1 MGYISAQQ
9 AATKWGISKRRV
21 QVLCTENRIKNATRI
36 GNMWVVP
43 EDALKPADGRVQT
56 HHTVESPTARAA
68 RTALKKLTVNAY
80 QEINGKLNN
89 PSTSKMVFVSLLATT
104 IFCDIQN
111 DESSNEKDDVFLMI
125 SSELLEIEFKES
137 SRRSFWEM
145 FSSLVSDFEKYI
157 YRYADYVDDILSW
170 AYQYVN
176 KLSLDSGLESTQ
188 FFTEEY
194 MIEYLTKGIPRTTTA
209 SSVYLD
215 PACGGG
221 NFLSHILN
229 QLFVLRYRELDNPI
243 ACIENIFNA
252 LYGYELDPNL
262 AAVASVNLKLKALML
277 LAKVQQVSTVD
288 WRLFCPNIFTSVEP
302 NGFGFLEAD
311 FSTHRIR
318 RVADG
323 KRENLESMTAVAT
336 EIYTN
341 PPFQTVKG
349 MASSMKEH
357 LKKHFPNAKCDLC
370 NAFILQ
376 CIDKIQTGGTIGL
389 VTQSSWMYL
398 DSFENLRRELI
409 TNNTIESIADLGSGA
424 FYDLSGE
431 KANVALVRVTKTPYA
446 NACVKV
452 LTLRDIP
459 LKEKA
464 AVLGKASD
472 SVLLMQQ
479 TQLFGGEHMAFSL
492 SQTTPNTVH
501 AMPGKYGD
509 YGIPMQGTSTGDAAR
524 LIGYYWEHLND
535 PEWVPVSKGGSYSR
549 WCGLNSYAMFAELA
563 SRLTEK
569 DGFAA
574 IIVKSALVT
583 STCYSSCF
591 RHFVNQGSLSEV
603 FLFDNR
609 EKLFQIDSRE
619 KFCVLFFGGEHAGG
633 IKVHYGLTKQEQI
646 LSSVPINV
654 TSEEL
659 ELINPETG
667 LLPNVADSK
676 EFSFLLRTHRSLSV
690 FAKEFPKC
698 HFGRLVHLTA
708 HAEHISTKSE
718 KTRVPI
724 YEGKFIEQYDN
735 RFSTFAGMSADERYQ
750 AKASARRQ
758 PGDSFVAPKPAPE
771 CRYFI
776 DKKFWESFLDRYD
789 QPYSLCWRSLTS
801 PTNQRTMIASII
813 PSMPTCQSVQLLQT
827 TPVED
832 LLMILA
838 LLNSKVFDFF
848 VRLKM
853 GGIDLTQSVVR
864 QIPVPFR
871 EAWNSMVTL
880 HGVDYTALDAVRALE
895 RLLYRNEP
903 DLCGLWDGVPEIK
916 NADNYYKTAADVREE
931 IDKIIFQMYGLTSA
945 EEKMVRNSFKA

>member
-1 MGYISAQQ
+1 MSNQIHIIQNAITTTISEIFRGDFRRICEVKKAVLHLEAIYFCHGTCYLLKRENMPIKDQLALYQRIELIPQSTTEFFENNRECIINNWPEESALAAKPEILYDALLASEFCVQPERVGYKIDKVSRDIAGAYYTSSDFSAQITYRALESYMDRKRRRAIDSDSFACCNEYENITFLDYSCGCGEFLLAVIQYFDNHVLGYSRKKLATQLRGVDVNPIALMITIARIVSAVEAEDDENLLREVAKNLIVGNPLLHSDKIAPLEVRFDNFALNRLYAETEGINCLELEQQNLVVLGNPPWEKLRFEERAFFRPVCPAISA
-9 AATKWGISKRRV
+9 ISQKNKR
-21 QVLCTENRIKNATRI
+21 EKEI
-36 GNMWVVP
+36 
-43 EDALKPADGRVQT
+43 
-56 HHTVESPTARAA
+56 
-68 RTALKKLTVNAY
+68 KKLAVNW
-80 QEINGKLNN
+80 L
-89 PSTSKMVFVSLLATT
+89 
-104 IFCDIQN
+104 
-111 DESSNEKDDVFLMI
+111 
-125 SSELLEIEFKES
+125 ELLEYYQLLQDDYASVKKEIPKHPLLKV
-137 SRRSFWEM
+137 
-145 FSSLVSDFEKYI
+145 SLVGE
-157 YRYADYVDDILSW
+157 
-170 AYQYVN
+170 
-176 KLSLDSGLESTQ
+176 
-188 FFTEEY
+188 
-194 MIEYLTKGIPRTTTA
+194 
-209 SSVYLD
+209 
-215 PACGGG
+215 
-221 NFLSHILN
+221 LN
-229 QLFVLRYRELDNPI
+229 
-243 ACIENIFNA
+243 
-252 LYGYELDPNL
+252 
-262 AAVASVNLKLKALML
+262 
-277 LAKVQQVSTVD
+277 T
-288 WRLFCPNIFTSVEP
+288 
-302 NGFGFLEAD
+302 
-311 FSTHRIR
+311 
-318 RVADG
+318 
-323 KRENLESMTAVAT
+323 
-336 EIYTN
+336 
-341 PPFQTVKG
+341 
-349 MASSMKEH
+349 
-357 LKKHFPNAKCDLC
+357 
-370 NAFILQ
+370 
-376 CIDKIQTGGTIGL
+376 
-389 VTQSSWMYL
+389 
-398 DSFENLRRELI
+398 
-409 TNNTIESIADLGSGA
+409 
-424 FYDLSGE
+424 
-431 KANVALVRVTKTPYA
+431 
-446 NACVKV
+446 
-452 LTLRDIP
+452 
-459 LKEKA
+459 
-464 AVLGKASD
+464 
-472 SVLLMQQ
+472 
-479 TQLFGGEHMAFSL
+479 
-492 SQTTPNTVH
+492 
-501 AMPGKYGD
+501 
-509 YGIPMQGTSTGDAAR
+509 
-524 LIGYYWEHLND
+524 
-535 PEWVPVSKGGSYSR
+535 
-549 WCGLNSYAMFAELA
+549 YAMFAELA

-574 IIVKSALVT
+574 IIAKSALVT

-838 LLNSKVFDFF
+838 LFNSKVFDFF

>member
-1 MGYISAQQ
+1 MSNQIHIIQNAITTTISEIFRGDFRRICEVKKAVLHLEAIYFCHGTCYLLKRENMPIKDQLALYQRIELIPQSTTEFFENNRECIINNWPEESALAAKPEILYDALLASEFCVQPERVGYKIDKVSRDIAGAYYTSSDFSAQITYRALESYMDRKRRRAIDSDSFACCNEYENITFLDYSCGCGEFLLAVIQYFDNHVLGYSRKKLATQLRGVDVNPIALMITIARIVSAVEAEDDENLLREVAKNFIVGNPLLHSDKIAPLEVRFDNFALNRLYAETEGINCLELEQQNLVVLGNPPWEKLRFEEQAFFRPVCPAISA
-9 AATKWGISKRRV
+9 ISQKNKR
-21 QVLCTENRIKNATRI
+21 EKEI
-36 GNMWVVP
+36 
-43 EDALKPADGRVQT
+43 
-56 HHTVESPTARAA
+56 
-68 RTALKKLTVNAY
+68 KKLAVNW
-80 QEINGKLNN
+80 L
-89 PSTSKMVFVSLLATT
+89 
-104 IFCDIQN
+104 
-111 DESSNEKDDVFLMI
+111 
-125 SSELLEIEFKES
+125 ELLEYYQLLQDDYASVKKEIPKHPLLKV
-137 SRRSFWEM
+137 
-145 FSSLVSDFEKYI
+145 SLVGE
-157 YRYADYVDDILSW
+157 
-170 AYQYVN
+170 
-176 KLSLDSGLESTQ
+176 
-188 FFTEEY
+188 
-194 MIEYLTKGIPRTTTA
+194 
-209 SSVYLD
+209 
-215 PACGGG
+215 
-221 NFLSHILN
+221 LN
-229 QLFVLRYRELDNPI
+229 
-243 ACIENIFNA
+243 
-252 LYGYELDPNL
+252 
-262 AAVASVNLKLKALML
+262 
-277 LAKVQQVSTVD
+277 T
-288 WRLFCPNIFTSVEP
+288 
-302 NGFGFLEAD
+302 
-311 FSTHRIR
+311 
-318 RVADG
+318 
-323 KRENLESMTAVAT
+323 
-336 EIYTN
+336 
-341 PPFQTVKG
+341 
-349 MASSMKEH
+349 
-357 LKKHFPNAKCDLC
+357 
-370 NAFILQ
+370 
-376 CIDKIQTGGTIGL
+376 
-389 VTQSSWMYL
+389 
-398 DSFENLRRELI
+398 
-409 TNNTIESIADLGSGA
+409 
-424 FYDLSGE
+424 
-431 KANVALVRVTKTPYA
+431 
-446 NACVKV
+446 
-452 LTLRDIP
+452 
-459 LKEKA
+459 
-464 AVLGKASD
+464 
-472 SVLLMQQ
+472 
-479 TQLFGGEHMAFSL
+479 
-492 SQTTPNTVH
+492 
-501 AMPGKYGD
+501 
-509 YGIPMQGTSTGDAAR
+509 
-524 LIGYYWEHLND
+524 
-535 PEWVPVSKGGSYSR
+535 
-549 WCGLNSYAMFAELA
+549 YAMFAELA

-574 IIVKSALVT
+574 IIAKSALVT

-801 PTNQRTMIASII
+801 PTNQRTMLASII

-838 LLNSKVFDFF
+838 LFNSKVFDFF

>member
-1 MGYISAQQ
+1 MSNQIHIIQNAITTTISEIFRGDFRRICEVKKAVLHLEAIYFCHGTCYLLKRENMPIKDQLALYQRIELIPQSTTEFFENNRECIINNWPEESALAAKPEILYDALLASEFCVQPERVGYKIDKVSRDIAGAYYTSSDFSAQITYRALESYMDRKRRRAIDSDSFACCNEYENITFLDYSCGCGEFLLAVIQYFDNHVLGYSRKKLATQLRGVDVNPIALMITIARIVSAVEAEDDENLLREVAKNFIVGNPLLHSDKISPLEVRFDNFALNRLYAETEGINCLELEQQNLVVLGNPPWEKLRFEERAFFRPVCPAISA
-9 AATKWGISKRRV
+9 ISQKNKR
-21 QVLCTENRIKNATRI
+21 EKEI
-36 GNMWVVP
+36 
-43 EDALKPADGRVQT
+43 
-56 HHTVESPTARAA
+56 
-68 RTALKKLTVNAY
+68 KKLAVNW
-80 QEINGKLNN
+80 L
-89 PSTSKMVFVSLLATT
+89 
-104 IFCDIQN
+104 
-111 DESSNEKDDVFLMI
+111 
-125 SSELLEIEFKES
+125 ELLEYYKLLQDDYASVKKEIPKHPLLKV
-137 SRRSFWEM
+137 
-145 FSSLVSDFEKYI
+145 SLVGE
-157 YRYADYVDDILSW
+157 
-170 AYQYVN
+170 
-176 KLSLDSGLESTQ
+176 
-188 FFTEEY
+188 
-194 MIEYLTKGIPRTTTA
+194 
-209 SSVYLD
+209 
-215 PACGGG
+215 
-221 NFLSHILN
+221 LN
-229 QLFVLRYRELDNPI
+229 
-243 ACIENIFNA
+243 
-252 LYGYELDPNL
+252 
-262 AAVASVNLKLKALML
+262 
-277 LAKVQQVSTVD
+277 T
-288 WRLFCPNIFTSVEP
+288 
-302 NGFGFLEAD
+302 
-311 FSTHRIR
+311 
-318 RVADG
+318 
-323 KRENLESMTAVAT
+323 
-336 EIYTN
+336 
-341 PPFQTVKG
+341 
-349 MASSMKEH
+349 
-357 LKKHFPNAKCDLC
+357 
-370 NAFILQ
+370 
-376 CIDKIQTGGTIGL
+376 
-389 VTQSSWMYL
+389 
-398 DSFENLRRELI
+398 
-409 TNNTIESIADLGSGA
+409 
-424 FYDLSGE
+424 
-431 KANVALVRVTKTPYA
+431 
-446 NACVKV
+446 
-452 LTLRDIP
+452 
-459 LKEKA
+459 
-464 AVLGKASD
+464 
-472 SVLLMQQ
+472 
-479 TQLFGGEHMAFSL
+479 
-492 SQTTPNTVH
+492 
-501 AMPGKYGD
+501 
-509 YGIPMQGTSTGDAAR
+509 
-524 LIGYYWEHLND
+524 
-535 PEWVPVSKGGSYSR
+535 
-549 WCGLNSYAMFAELA
+549 YAMFAELA

-758 PGDSFVAPKPAPE
+758 PGDSFVAPKLAPE

-838 LLNSKVFDFF
+838 LFNSKVFDFF

>member
-1 MGYISAQQ
+1 MSNQIHIIQNAITTTISEIFRGDFRRICEVKKAVLHLEAIYFCHGTCYLLKRENMPIKDQLALYQRIELIPQSTTEFFENNRECIINNWPEESALAAKPEILYDALLASEFCVQPERVGYKIDKVSRDIAGAYYTSSDFSAQITYRALESYMDRKRRRAIDSDSFACCNEYENITFLDYSCGCGEFLLAVIQYFDNHVLGYSRKKLATQLRGVDVNPIALMITIARIVSAVEAEDDENLLREVAKNFIVGNPLLHSDKIAPLEVRFDNFALNRLYAETEGINCLELEQQNLVVLGNPPWEKLRFEERAFFRPVCPAISA
-9 AATKWGISKRRV
+9 ISQKNKR
-21 QVLCTENRIKNATRI
+21 EKEI
-36 GNMWVVP
+36 
-43 EDALKPADGRVQT
+43 
-56 HHTVESPTARAA
+56 
-68 RTALKKLTVNAY
+68 KKLAVNW
-80 QEINGKLNN
+80 L
-89 PSTSKMVFVSLLATT
+89 
-104 IFCDIQN
+104 
-111 DESSNEKDDVFLMI
+111 
-125 SSELLEIEFKES
+125 ELLEYYQLLQDDYASVKKEIPKHPLLKV
-137 SRRSFWEM
+137 
-145 FSSLVSDFEKYI
+145 SLVGE
-157 YRYADYVDDILSW
+157 
-170 AYQYVN
+170 
-176 KLSLDSGLESTQ
+176 
-188 FFTEEY
+188 
-194 MIEYLTKGIPRTTTA
+194 
-209 SSVYLD
+209 
-215 PACGGG
+215 
-221 NFLSHILN
+221 LN
-229 QLFVLRYRELDNPI
+229 
-243 ACIENIFNA
+243 
-252 LYGYELDPNL
+252 
-262 AAVASVNLKLKALML
+262 
-277 LAKVQQVSTVD
+277 T
-288 WRLFCPNIFTSVEP
+288 
-302 NGFGFLEAD
+302 
-311 FSTHRIR
+311 
-318 RVADG
+318 
-323 KRENLESMTAVAT
+323 
-336 EIYTN
+336 
-341 PPFQTVKG
+341 
-349 MASSMKEH
+349 
-357 LKKHFPNAKCDLC
+357 
-370 NAFILQ
+370 
-376 CIDKIQTGGTIGL
+376 
-389 VTQSSWMYL
+389 
-398 DSFENLRRELI
+398 
-409 TNNTIESIADLGSGA
+409 
-424 FYDLSGE
+424 
-431 KANVALVRVTKTPYA
+431 
-446 NACVKV
+446 
-452 LTLRDIP
+452 
-459 LKEKA
+459 
-464 AVLGKASD
+464 
-472 SVLLMQQ
+472 
-479 TQLFGGEHMAFSL
+479 
-492 SQTTPNTVH
+492 
-501 AMPGKYGD
+501 
-509 YGIPMQGTSTGDAAR
+509 
-524 LIGYYWEHLND
+524 
-535 PEWVPVSKGGSYSR
+535 
-549 WCGLNSYAMFAELA
+549 YAMFAELA
-563 SRLTEK
+563 SQLTEK

-838 LLNSKVFDFF
+838 LFNSKVFDFF

>member
-1 MGYISAQQ
+1 MSNQIHIIQNAITTTISEIFRGDFRRICEVKKAVLHLEAIYFCHGTCYLLKRENMPIKDQLALYQRIELIPQSTTEFFENNSECIINNWPEESALAAKPEILYDALLASEFCVQPERVGYKIDKVSRDIAGAYYTSSDFSAQITYRALESYMDRKRRRAIDSDSFACCNEYENITFLDYSCGCGEFLLAVIQYFDNHVLGYSRKKLATQLRGVDVNPIALMITIARIVSAVEAEDDENLLREVAKNFIVGNPLLHSDKIAPLEVRFDNFALNRLYAETEGINCLELEQQNLVVLGNPPWEKLRFEERAFFRPVCPAISA
-9 AATKWGISKRRV
+9 ISQKNKR
-21 QVLCTENRIKNATRI
+21 EKEI
-36 GNMWVVP
+36 
-43 EDALKPADGRVQT
+43 
-56 HHTVESPTARAA
+56 
-68 RTALKKLTVNAY
+68 KKLAVNW
-80 QEINGKLNN
+80 L
-89 PSTSKMVFVSLLATT
+89 
-104 IFCDIQN
+104 
-111 DESSNEKDDVFLMI
+111 
-125 SSELLEIEFKES
+125 ELLEYYQ
-137 SRRSFWEM
+137 
-145 FSSLVSDFEKYI
+145 LLQD
-157 YRYADYVDDILSW
+157 DY
-170 AYQYVN
+170 
-176 KLSLDSGLESTQ
+176 
-188 FFTEEY
+188 
-194 MIEYLTKGIPRTTTA
+194 
-209 SSVYLD
+209 
-215 PACGGG
+215 
-221 NFLSHILN
+221 
-229 QLFVLRYRELDNPI
+229 
-243 ACIENIFNA
+243 
-252 LYGYELDPNL
+252 
-262 AAVASVNLKLKALML
+262 ASVKKEIPKHPLLK
-277 LAKVQQVSTVD
+277 VS
-288 WRLFCPNIFTSVEP
+288 
-302 NGFGFLEAD
+302 
-311 FSTHRIR
+311 
-318 RVADG
+318 
-323 KRENLESMTAVAT
+323 
-336 EIYTN
+336 
-341 PPFQTVKG
+341 
-349 MASSMKEH
+349 
-357 LKKHFPNAKCDLC
+357 
-370 NAFILQ
+370 
-376 CIDKIQTGGTIGL
+376 
-389 VTQSSWMYL
+389 
-398 DSFENLRRELI
+398 
-409 TNNTIESIADLGSGA
+409 
-424 FYDLSGE
+424 
-431 KANVALVRVTKTPYA
+431 
-446 NACVKV
+446 
-452 LTLRDIP
+452 
-459 LKEKA
+459 
-464 AVLGKASD
+464 
-472 SVLLMQQ
+472 
-479 TQLFGGEHMAFSL
+479 
-492 SQTTPNTVH
+492 
-501 AMPGKYGD
+501 
-509 YGIPMQGTSTGDAAR
+509 
-524 LIGYYWEHLND
+524 LIGELNT
-535 PEWVPVSKGGSYSR
+535 
-549 WCGLNSYAMFAELA
+549 YAMFAELA
-563 SRLTEK
+563 SQLTEK

-591 RHFVNQGSLSEV
+591 RHFVNQGSLSEM

-838 LLNSKVFDFF
+838 LFNSKVFDFF

>member
-1 MGYISAQQ
+1 MSNQIHIIQNAITTTISEIFRGDFRRICEVKKAVLHLEAIYFCHGTCYLLKRENMPIKDQLALYQRIELIPQSTTEFFENNRECIINNWPEESALAAKPEILYDALLASEFCVQPERVGYKIDKVSRDIAGAYYTSSDFSAQITYRALESYMDRKRRRAIDSDSFACCNEYENITFLDYSCGCGEFLLAVIQYFDNHVLGYSRKKLATQLRGVDVNPIALMITIARIVSAVEAEDDENLLREVAKNFIVGNPLLHSDKIAPLEVRFDNFALNRLYAETEGINCLELEQQNLVVLGNPPWEKLRFEERAFFRPVCPAISA
-9 AATKWGISKRRV
+9 ISQKNKR
-21 QVLCTENRIKNATRI
+21 EKEI
-36 GNMWVVP
+36 
-43 EDALKPADGRVQT
+43 
-56 HHTVESPTARAA
+56 
-68 RTALKKLTVNAY
+68 KKLAVNW
-80 QEINGKLNN
+80 L
-89 PSTSKMVFVSLLATT
+89 
-104 IFCDIQN
+104 
-111 DESSNEKDDVFLMI
+111 
-125 SSELLEIEFKES
+125 ELLEYYQLLQDDYASVKKEIPKHPLLKV
-137 SRRSFWEM
+137 
-145 FSSLVSDFEKYI
+145 SLVGE
-157 YRYADYVDDILSW
+157 
-170 AYQYVN
+170 
-176 KLSLDSGLESTQ
+176 
-188 FFTEEY
+188 
-194 MIEYLTKGIPRTTTA
+194 
-209 SSVYLD
+209 
-215 PACGGG
+215 
-221 NFLSHILN
+221 LN
-229 QLFVLRYRELDNPI
+229 
-243 ACIENIFNA
+243 
-252 LYGYELDPNL
+252 
-262 AAVASVNLKLKALML
+262 
-277 LAKVQQVSTVD
+277 T
-288 WRLFCPNIFTSVEP
+288 
-302 NGFGFLEAD
+302 
-311 FSTHRIR
+311 
-318 RVADG
+318 
-323 KRENLESMTAVAT
+323 
-336 EIYTN
+336 
-341 PPFQTVKG
+341 
-349 MASSMKEH
+349 
-357 LKKHFPNAKCDLC
+357 
-370 NAFILQ
+370 
-376 CIDKIQTGGTIGL
+376 
-389 VTQSSWMYL
+389 
-398 DSFENLRRELI
+398 
-409 TNNTIESIADLGSGA
+409 
-424 FYDLSGE
+424 
-431 KANVALVRVTKTPYA
+431 
-446 NACVKV
+446 
-452 LTLRDIP
+452 
-459 LKEKA
+459 
-464 AVLGKASD
+464 
-472 SVLLMQQ
+472 
-479 TQLFGGEHMAFSL
+479 
-492 SQTTPNTVH
+492 
-501 AMPGKYGD
+501 
-509 YGIPMQGTSTGDAAR
+509 
-524 LIGYYWEHLND
+524 
-535 PEWVPVSKGGSYSR
+535 
-549 WCGLNSYAMFAELA
+549 YAMFAELA

-838 LLNSKVFDFF
+838 LFNSKVFDFF

-903 DLCGLWDGVPEIK
+903 DLCGLWDCVPEIK

>member
-1 MGYISAQQ
+1 MSNQIHIIQNAITTTISEIFRGDFRRICEVKKAVLHLEAIYFCHGTCYLLKRENMPIKDQLALYQRIELIPQSTTEFFENNRECIINNWPEESALAAKPEILYDALLASEFCVQPERVGYKIDKVSRDIAGAYYTSSDFSAQITYRALESYMDRKRRRAIDSDSFACCNEYENITFLDYSCGCGEFLLAVIQYFDNHVLGYSRKKLATQLRGVDVNPIALMITIARIVSAVEAEDDENLLREVAKNFIVGNPLLHSDKIAPLEVRFDNFALNRLYAETEGINCLELEQQNLVVLGNPPWEKLRFEERAFFRPVCPAISA
-9 AATKWGISKRRV
+9 ISQKNKR
-21 QVLCTENRIKNATRI
+21 EKEI
-36 GNMWVVP
+36 
-43 EDALKPADGRVQT
+43 
-56 HHTVESPTARAA
+56 
-68 RTALKKLTVNAY
+68 KKLAVNW
-80 QEINGKLNN
+80 L
-89 PSTSKMVFVSLLATT
+89 
-104 IFCDIQN
+104 
-111 DESSNEKDDVFLMI
+111 
-125 SSELLEIEFKES
+125 ELLEYYQLLQDDYASAKKEIPKHPLLKV
-137 SRRSFWEM
+137 
-145 FSSLVSDFEKYI
+145 SLVGE
-157 YRYADYVDDILSW
+157 
-170 AYQYVN
+170 
-176 KLSLDSGLESTQ
+176 
-188 FFTEEY
+188 
-194 MIEYLTKGIPRTTTA
+194 
-209 SSVYLD
+209 
-215 PACGGG
+215 
-221 NFLSHILN
+221 LN
-229 QLFVLRYRELDNPI
+229 
-243 ACIENIFNA
+243 
-252 LYGYELDPNL
+252 
-262 AAVASVNLKLKALML
+262 
-277 LAKVQQVSTVD
+277 T
-288 WRLFCPNIFTSVEP
+288 
-302 NGFGFLEAD
+302 
-311 FSTHRIR
+311 
-318 RVADG
+318 
-323 KRENLESMTAVAT
+323 
-336 EIYTN
+336 
-341 PPFQTVKG
+341 
-349 MASSMKEH
+349 
-357 LKKHFPNAKCDLC
+357 
-370 NAFILQ
+370 
-376 CIDKIQTGGTIGL
+376 
-389 VTQSSWMYL
+389 
-398 DSFENLRRELI
+398 
-409 TNNTIESIADLGSGA
+409 
-424 FYDLSGE
+424 
-431 KANVALVRVTKTPYA
+431 
-446 NACVKV
+446 
-452 LTLRDIP
+452 
-459 LKEKA
+459 
-464 AVLGKASD
+464 
-472 SVLLMQQ
+472 
-479 TQLFGGEHMAFSL
+479 
-492 SQTTPNTVH
+492 
-501 AMPGKYGD
+501 
-509 YGIPMQGTSTGDAAR
+509 
-524 LIGYYWEHLND
+524 
-535 PEWVPVSKGGSYSR
+535 
-549 WCGLNSYAMFAELA
+549 YAMFAELA

-838 LLNSKVFDFF
+838 LFNSKVFDFF

>member
-1 MGYISAQQ
+1 MSNQIHIIQNAITTTISEIFRGDFRRICEVKKAVLHLEAIYFCHGTCYLLKRENMPIKDQLALYQRIELIPQSTTEFFENNRECIINNWPEESALAAKPEILYDALLASEFCVQPERVGYKIDKVSRDIAGAYYTSSDFSAQITYRALESYMDRKRRRAIDSDSFACCNEYENITFLDYSCGCGEFLLAVIQYFDNHVLGYSRKKLATQLRGVDVNPIALMITIARIVSAVEAEDDENLLREVAKNFIVGNPLLHRDKIAPLEVRFDNFALNRLYAETEGINCLELEQQNLVVLGNPPWEKLRFEERAFFRPVCPAISA
-9 AATKWGISKRRV
+9 ISQKNKR
-21 QVLCTENRIKNATRI
+21 EKEI
-36 GNMWVVP
+36 
-43 EDALKPADGRVQT
+43 
-56 HHTVESPTARAA
+56 
-68 RTALKKLTVNAY
+68 KKLAVNW
-80 QEINGKLNN
+80 L
-89 PSTSKMVFVSLLATT
+89 
-104 IFCDIQN
+104 
-111 DESSNEKDDVFLMI
+111 
-125 SSELLEIEFKES
+125 ELLEYYQLLQDDYASVKKEIPKHPLLKV
-137 SRRSFWEM
+137 
-145 FSSLVSDFEKYI
+145 SLVGE
-157 YRYADYVDDILSW
+157 
-170 AYQYVN
+170 
-176 KLSLDSGLESTQ
+176 
-188 FFTEEY
+188 
-194 MIEYLTKGIPRTTTA
+194 
-209 SSVYLD
+209 
-215 PACGGG
+215 
-221 NFLSHILN
+221 LN
-229 QLFVLRYRELDNPI
+229 
-243 ACIENIFNA
+243 
-252 LYGYELDPNL
+252 
-262 AAVASVNLKLKALML
+262 
-277 LAKVQQVSTVD
+277 T
-288 WRLFCPNIFTSVEP
+288 
-302 NGFGFLEAD
+302 
-311 FSTHRIR
+311 
-318 RVADG
+318 
-323 KRENLESMTAVAT
+323 
-336 EIYTN
+336 
-341 PPFQTVKG
+341 
-349 MASSMKEH
+349 
-357 LKKHFPNAKCDLC
+357 
-370 NAFILQ
+370 
-376 CIDKIQTGGTIGL
+376 
-389 VTQSSWMYL
+389 
-398 DSFENLRRELI
+398 
-409 TNNTIESIADLGSGA
+409 
-424 FYDLSGE
+424 
-431 KANVALVRVTKTPYA
+431 
-446 NACVKV
+446 
-452 LTLRDIP
+452 
-459 LKEKA
+459 
-464 AVLGKASD
+464 
-472 SVLLMQQ
+472 
-479 TQLFGGEHMAFSL
+479 
-492 SQTTPNTVH
+492 
-501 AMPGKYGD
+501 
-509 YGIPMQGTSTGDAAR
+509 
-524 LIGYYWEHLND
+524 
-535 PEWVPVSKGGSYSR
+535 
-549 WCGLNSYAMFAELA
+549 YAMFAELA
-563 SRLTEK
+563 SRLTGK

-574 IIVKSALVT
+574 IIAKSALVT

-838 LLNSKVFDFF
+838 LFNSKVFDFF

>member
-1 MGYISAQQ
+1 MSNQIHIIQNAITTTISEIFRGDFRRICEVKKAVLHLEAIYFCHGTCYLLKRENMPIKDQLALYQRIELIPQSTTEFFENNRECIINNWPEESALAAKPEILYDALLASEFCVQPERVGYKIDKVSRDIAGAYYTSSDFSAQITYRALESYMDRKRRRAIDSDSFACCNEYENITFLDYSCGCGEFLLAVIQYFDNHVLGYSRKKLATQLRGVDVNPIALMITIARIVSAVEAEDDENLLREVAKNFIVGNPLLHSDKIAPLEVRFDNFALNRLYAETEGINCLELEQQNLVVLGNPPWEKLRFEERAFFRPVCPAISA
-9 AATKWGISKRRV
+9 ISQKNKR
-21 QVLCTENRIKNATRI
+21 EKEI
-36 GNMWVVP
+36 
-43 EDALKPADGRVQT
+43 
-56 HHTVESPTARAA
+56 
-68 RTALKKLTVNAY
+68 KKLAVNW
-80 QEINGKLNN
+80 L
-89 PSTSKMVFVSLLATT
+89 
-104 IFCDIQN
+104 
-111 DESSNEKDDVFLMI
+111 
-125 SSELLEIEFKES
+125 ELLEYYQLLQDDYASVKKEIPKHPLLKV
-137 SRRSFWEM
+137 
-145 FSSLVSDFEKYI
+145 SLVGE
-157 YRYADYVDDILSW
+157 
-170 AYQYVN
+170 
-176 KLSLDSGLESTQ
+176 
-188 FFTEEY
+188 
-194 MIEYLTKGIPRTTTA
+194 
-209 SSVYLD
+209 
-215 PACGGG
+215 
-221 NFLSHILN
+221 LN
-229 QLFVLRYRELDNPI
+229 
-243 ACIENIFNA
+243 
-252 LYGYELDPNL
+252 
-262 AAVASVNLKLKALML
+262 
-277 LAKVQQVSTVD
+277 T
-288 WRLFCPNIFTSVEP
+288 
-302 NGFGFLEAD
+302 
-311 FSTHRIR
+311 
-318 RVADG
+318 
-323 KRENLESMTAVAT
+323 
-336 EIYTN
+336 
-341 PPFQTVKG
+341 
-349 MASSMKEH
+349 
-357 LKKHFPNAKCDLC
+357 
-370 NAFILQ
+370 
-376 CIDKIQTGGTIGL
+376 
-389 VTQSSWMYL
+389 
-398 DSFENLRRELI
+398 
-409 TNNTIESIADLGSGA
+409 
-424 FYDLSGE
+424 
-431 KANVALVRVTKTPYA
+431 
-446 NACVKV
+446 
-452 LTLRDIP
+452 
-459 LKEKA
+459 
-464 AVLGKASD
+464 
-472 SVLLMQQ
+472 
-479 TQLFGGEHMAFSL
+479 
-492 SQTTPNTVH
+492 
-501 AMPGKYGD
+501 
-509 YGIPMQGTSTGDAAR
+509 
-524 LIGYYWEHLND
+524 
-535 PEWVPVSKGGSYSR
+535 
-549 WCGLNSYAMFAELA
+549 YAMFAELA

-659 ELINPETG
+659 EFINPETG

-838 LLNSKVFDFF
+838 LFNSKVFDFF

>member
-1 MGYISAQQ
+1 MSNQIHIIQNAITTTISEIFRGDFRRICEVKKAVLHLEAIYFCHGTCYLLKRENMPIKDQLALYQRIELIPQSTTEFFENNRECIINNWPEESALAAKPEILYDALLASEFCVQPERVGYKIDKVSRDIAGAYYTSSDFSAQITYRALESYMDRKRRRAIDSDSFACCNEYENITFLDYSCGCGEFLLAVIQYFDNHVLGYSRKKLATQLRGVDVNPIALMITIARIVSAVEAEDDENLLREVAKNFIVGNPLLHSDKIAPLEVRFDNFALNRLYAETEGINCLELEQQNLVVLGNPPWEKLRFEERAFFRPVCPAISA
-9 AATKWGISKRRV
+9 ISQKNKR
-21 QVLCTENRIKNATRI
+21 EKEI
-36 GNMWVVP
+36 
-43 EDALKPADGRVQT
+43 
-56 HHTVESPTARAA
+56 
-68 RTALKKLTVNAY
+68 KKLAVNW
-80 QEINGKLNN
+80 L
-89 PSTSKMVFVSLLATT
+89 
-104 IFCDIQN
+104 
-111 DESSNEKDDVFLMI
+111 
-125 SSELLEIEFKES
+125 ELLEYYQLLQDDYASVKKEIPKHPLLKV
-137 SRRSFWEM
+137 
-145 FSSLVSDFEKYI
+145 SLVGE
-157 YRYADYVDDILSW
+157 
-170 AYQYVN
+170 
-176 KLSLDSGLESTQ
+176 
-188 FFTEEY
+188 
-194 MIEYLTKGIPRTTTA
+194 
-209 SSVYLD
+209 
-215 PACGGG
+215 
-221 NFLSHILN
+221 LN
-229 QLFVLRYRELDNPI
+229 
-243 ACIENIFNA
+243 
-252 LYGYELDPNL
+252 
-262 AAVASVNLKLKALML
+262 
-277 LAKVQQVSTVD
+277 T
-288 WRLFCPNIFTSVEP
+288 
-302 NGFGFLEAD
+302 
-311 FSTHRIR
+311 
-318 RVADG
+318 
-323 KRENLESMTAVAT
+323 
-336 EIYTN
+336 
-341 PPFQTVKG
+341 
-349 MASSMKEH
+349 
-357 LKKHFPNAKCDLC
+357 
-370 NAFILQ
+370 
-376 CIDKIQTGGTIGL
+376 
-389 VTQSSWMYL
+389 
-398 DSFENLRRELI
+398 
-409 TNNTIESIADLGSGA
+409 
-424 FYDLSGE
+424 
-431 KANVALVRVTKTPYA
+431 
-446 NACVKV
+446 
-452 LTLRDIP
+452 
-459 LKEKA
+459 
-464 AVLGKASD
+464 
-472 SVLLMQQ
+472 
-479 TQLFGGEHMAFSL
+479 
-492 SQTTPNTVH
+492 
-501 AMPGKYGD
+501 
-509 YGIPMQGTSTGDAAR
+509 
-524 LIGYYWEHLND
+524 
-535 PEWVPVSKGGSYSR
+535 
-549 WCGLNSYAMFAELA
+549 YAMFAELA

-574 IIVKSALVT
+574 IIAKSALVT

-771 CRYFI
+771 YRYFI

-838 LLNSKVFDFF
+838 LFNSKVFDFF

>member
-1 MGYISAQQ
+1 MSNQIHIIQNAITTTISEIFRGDFRRICEVKKAVLHLEAIYFCHGTCYLLKRENMPIKDQLALYQRIELIPQSTTEFFENNRECIINNWPEESALAAKPEILYDALLASEFCVQPERVGYKIDKVSRDIAGAYYTSSDFSAQITYRALESYMDRKRRRAIDSDSFACCNEYENITFLDYSCGCGEFLLAVIQYFDNHVLGYSRKKLATQLRGVDVNPIALMITIARIVSAVEAEDDENLLREVAKNFIVGNPLLHSDKIAPLEVRFDNFALNRLYAETEGINCLELEQQNLVVLGNPPWEKLRFEEQAFFRPVCPAISA
-9 AATKWGISKRRV
+9 ISQKNKR
-21 QVLCTENRIKNATRI
+21 EKEI
-36 GNMWVVP
+36 
-43 EDALKPADGRVQT
+43 
-56 HHTVESPTARAA
+56 
-68 RTALKKLTVNAY
+68 KKLAVNW
-80 QEINGKLNN
+80 L
-89 PSTSKMVFVSLLATT
+89 
-104 IFCDIQN
+104 
-111 DESSNEKDDVFLMI
+111 
-125 SSELLEIEFKES
+125 ELLEYYQLLQDDYASVKKEIPKHPLLKV
-137 SRRSFWEM
+137 
-145 FSSLVSDFEKYI
+145 SLVGE
-157 YRYADYVDDILSW
+157 
-170 AYQYVN
+170 
-176 KLSLDSGLESTQ
+176 
-188 FFTEEY
+188 
-194 MIEYLTKGIPRTTTA
+194 
-209 SSVYLD
+209 
-215 PACGGG
+215 
-221 NFLSHILN
+221 LN
-229 QLFVLRYRELDNPI
+229 
-243 ACIENIFNA
+243 
-252 LYGYELDPNL
+252 
-262 AAVASVNLKLKALML
+262 
-277 LAKVQQVSTVD
+277 T
-288 WRLFCPNIFTSVEP
+288 
-302 NGFGFLEAD
+302 
-311 FSTHRIR
+311 
-318 RVADG
+318 
-323 KRENLESMTAVAT
+323 
-336 EIYTN
+336 
-341 PPFQTVKG
+341 
-349 MASSMKEH
+349 
-357 LKKHFPNAKCDLC
+357 
-370 NAFILQ
+370 
-376 CIDKIQTGGTIGL
+376 
-389 VTQSSWMYL
+389 
-398 DSFENLRRELI
+398 
-409 TNNTIESIADLGSGA
+409 
-424 FYDLSGE
+424 
-431 KANVALVRVTKTPYA
+431 
-446 NACVKV
+446 
-452 LTLRDIP
+452 
-459 LKEKA
+459 
-464 AVLGKASD
+464 
-472 SVLLMQQ
+472 
-479 TQLFGGEHMAFSL
+479 
-492 SQTTPNTVH
+492 
-501 AMPGKYGD
+501 
-509 YGIPMQGTSTGDAAR
+509 
-524 LIGYYWEHLND
+524 
-535 PEWVPVSKGGSYSR
+535 
-549 WCGLNSYAMFAELA
+549 YAMFAELA

-574 IIVKSALVT
+574 IIAKSALVT

-735 RFSTFAGMSADERYQ
+735 RYSTFAGMSADERYQ

-838 LLNSKVFDFF
+838 LFNSKVFDFF

>member
-1 MGYISAQQ
+1 MSNQIHIIQNAITTTISEIFRGDFRRICEVKKAVLHLEAIYFCHGTCYLLKRENMPIKDQLALYQRIELIPQSTTEFFENNRECIINNWPEESALAAKPEILYDALLASEFCVQPERVGYKIDKVSRDIAGAYYTSSDFSAQITYRALESYMDRKRRRAIDSDSFACCNEYENITFLDYSCGCGEFLLAVIQYFDNHVLGYSRKKLATQLRGVDVNPIALMITIARIVSAVEAEDDENLLREVAKNFIVGNPLLHSDKIAPLEVRFDNFALNRLYAETEGINCLELEQQNLVVLGNPPWEKLRFEERAFFRPVCPAISA
-9 AATKWGISKRRV
+9 ISQKNKR
-21 QVLCTENRIKNATRI
+21 EKEI
-36 GNMWVVP
+36 
-43 EDALKPADGRVQT
+43 E
-56 HHTVESPTARAA
+56 
-68 RTALKKLTVNAY
+68 KLAVNW
-80 QEINGKLNN
+80 L
-89 PSTSKMVFVSLLATT
+89 
-104 IFCDIQN
+104 
-111 DESSNEKDDVFLMI
+111 
-125 SSELLEIEFKES
+125 ELLEYYQLLQDDYASVKKEIPKHPLLKV
-137 SRRSFWEM
+137 
-145 FSSLVSDFEKYI
+145 SLVGE
-157 YRYADYVDDILSW
+157 
-170 AYQYVN
+170 
-176 KLSLDSGLESTQ
+176 
-188 FFTEEY
+188 
-194 MIEYLTKGIPRTTTA
+194 
-209 SSVYLD
+209 
-215 PACGGG
+215 
-221 NFLSHILN
+221 LN
-229 QLFVLRYRELDNPI
+229 
-243 ACIENIFNA
+243 
-252 LYGYELDPNL
+252 
-262 AAVASVNLKLKALML
+262 
-277 LAKVQQVSTVD
+277 T
-288 WRLFCPNIFTSVEP
+288 
-302 NGFGFLEAD
+302 
-311 FSTHRIR
+311 
-318 RVADG
+318 
-323 KRENLESMTAVAT
+323 
-336 EIYTN
+336 
-341 PPFQTVKG
+341 
-349 MASSMKEH
+349 
-357 LKKHFPNAKCDLC
+357 
-370 NAFILQ
+370 
-376 CIDKIQTGGTIGL
+376 
-389 VTQSSWMYL
+389 
-398 DSFENLRRELI
+398 
-409 TNNTIESIADLGSGA
+409 
-424 FYDLSGE
+424 
-431 KANVALVRVTKTPYA
+431 
-446 NACVKV
+446 
-452 LTLRDIP
+452 
-459 LKEKA
+459 
-464 AVLGKASD
+464 
-472 SVLLMQQ
+472 
-479 TQLFGGEHMAFSL
+479 
-492 SQTTPNTVH
+492 
-501 AMPGKYGD
+501 
-509 YGIPMQGTSTGDAAR
+509 
-524 LIGYYWEHLND
+524 
-535 PEWVPVSKGGSYSR
+535 
-549 WCGLNSYAMFAELA
+549 YAMFAELA

-776 DKKFWESFLDRYD
+776 DKKFWESFLDRYN

-813 PSMPTCQSVQLLQT
+813 PSMPTCQSVQLLQA

-838 LLNSKVFDFF
+838 LFNSKVFDFF

>member
-1 MGYISAQQ
+1 MSNQIHIIQNAITTTISEIFRGEFRRICEVKKAVLHLEAIYFCHGTCYLLKRENMPIKDQLALYQRIELIPQSTTEFFENNRECIINNWPEESALAAKPEILYDALLASEFCVQPERVGYKIDKVSRDIAGAYYTSSDFSAQITYRALESYMDRKRRRAIDSDSFACCNEYENITFLDYSCGCGEFLLAVIQYFDNHVLGYSRKKLATQLRGVDVNPIALMITIARIVSAVEAEDDENLLREVAKNFIVGNPLLHSDKIAPLEVRFDNFALNRLYAETEGINCLELEQQNLVVLGNPPWEKLRFEERAFFRPVCPAISA
-9 AATKWGISKRRV
+9 ISQKNKRE
-21 QVLCTENRIKNATRI
+21 QEI
-36 GNMWVVP
+36 
-43 EDALKPADGRVQT
+43 
-56 HHTVESPTARAA
+56 
-68 RTALKKLTVNAY
+68 KKLAVNW
-80 QEINGKLNN
+80 L
-89 PSTSKMVFVSLLATT
+89 
-104 IFCDIQN
+104 
-111 DESSNEKDDVFLMI
+111 
-125 SSELLEIEFKES
+125 ELLEYYQLLQDDYASVKKEIPKHPLLKV
-137 SRRSFWEM
+137 
-145 FSSLVSDFEKYI
+145 SLVGE
-157 YRYADYVDDILSW
+157 
-170 AYQYVN
+170 
-176 KLSLDSGLESTQ
+176 
-188 FFTEEY
+188 
-194 MIEYLTKGIPRTTTA
+194 
-209 SSVYLD
+209 
-215 PACGGG
+215 
-221 NFLSHILN
+221 LN
-229 QLFVLRYRELDNPI
+229 
-243 ACIENIFNA
+243 
-252 LYGYELDPNL
+252 
-262 AAVASVNLKLKALML
+262 
-277 LAKVQQVSTVD
+277 T
-288 WRLFCPNIFTSVEP
+288 
-302 NGFGFLEAD
+302 
-311 FSTHRIR
+311 
-318 RVADG
+318 
-323 KRENLESMTAVAT
+323 
-336 EIYTN
+336 
-341 PPFQTVKG
+341 
-349 MASSMKEH
+349 
-357 LKKHFPNAKCDLC
+357 
-370 NAFILQ
+370 
-376 CIDKIQTGGTIGL
+376 
-389 VTQSSWMYL
+389 
-398 DSFENLRRELI
+398 
-409 TNNTIESIADLGSGA
+409 
-424 FYDLSGE
+424 
-431 KANVALVRVTKTPYA
+431 
-446 NACVKV
+446 
-452 LTLRDIP
+452 
-459 LKEKA
+459 
-464 AVLGKASD
+464 
-472 SVLLMQQ
+472 
-479 TQLFGGEHMAFSL
+479 
-492 SQTTPNTVH
+492 
-501 AMPGKYGD
+501 
-509 YGIPMQGTSTGDAAR
+509 
-524 LIGYYWEHLND
+524 
-535 PEWVPVSKGGSYSR
+535 
-549 WCGLNSYAMFAELA
+549 YAMFAELA

-583 STCYSSCF
+583 STCYSPCF

-758 PGDSFVAPKPAPE
+758 PGDSFVAPKLAPE

-838 LLNSKVFDFF
+838 LFNSKVFDFF

>member
-1 MGYISAQQ
+1 MSNQIHIIQNAITTTISEIFRGDFRRICEVKKAVLHLEAIYFCHGTCYLLKRENMPIKDQLALYQRIELIPQSTTEFFENNRECIINNWPEESALAAKPEILYDALLASEFCVQPERVGYKIDKVSRDIAGAYYTSSDFSAQITYRALESYMDRKRRRAIDSDSFACCNEYENITFLDYSCGCGEFLLAVIQYFDNHVLGYSRKKLATQLRGVDVNPIALMITIARIVSAVEAEDDENLLREVAKNFIVGNPLLHSDKIAPLEVRFDNFALNRLYAETEGINCLELEQQNLVVLGNPPWEKLRFEERAFFRPVCPAISA
-9 AATKWGISKRRV
+9 ISQKNKR
-21 QVLCTENRIKNATRI
+21 EKEI
-36 GNMWVVP
+36 
-43 EDALKPADGRVQT
+43 
-56 HHTVESPTARAA
+56 
-68 RTALKKLTVNAY
+68 KKLAVNW
-80 QEINGKLNN
+80 L
-89 PSTSKMVFVSLLATT
+89 
-104 IFCDIQN
+104 
-111 DESSNEKDDVFLMI
+111 
-125 SSELLEIEFKES
+125 ELLEYYQLLQDDYASVKKEIPKHPLLKV
-137 SRRSFWEM
+137 
-145 FSSLVSDFEKYI
+145 SLVGE
-157 YRYADYVDDILSW
+157 
-170 AYQYVN
+170 
-176 KLSLDSGLESTQ
+176 
-188 FFTEEY
+188 
-194 MIEYLTKGIPRTTTA
+194 
-209 SSVYLD
+209 
-215 PACGGG
+215 
-221 NFLSHILN
+221 LN
-229 QLFVLRYRELDNPI
+229 
-243 ACIENIFNA
+243 
-252 LYGYELDPNL
+252 
-262 AAVASVNLKLKALML
+262 
-277 LAKVQQVSTVD
+277 T
-288 WRLFCPNIFTSVEP
+288 
-302 NGFGFLEAD
+302 
-311 FSTHRIR
+311 
-318 RVADG
+318 
-323 KRENLESMTAVAT
+323 
-336 EIYTN
+336 
-341 PPFQTVKG
+341 
-349 MASSMKEH
+349 
-357 LKKHFPNAKCDLC
+357 
-370 NAFILQ
+370 
-376 CIDKIQTGGTIGL
+376 
-389 VTQSSWMYL
+389 
-398 DSFENLRRELI
+398 
-409 TNNTIESIADLGSGA
+409 
-424 FYDLSGE
+424 
-431 KANVALVRVTKTPYA
+431 
-446 NACVKV
+446 
-452 LTLRDIP
+452 
-459 LKEKA
+459 
-464 AVLGKASD
+464 
-472 SVLLMQQ
+472 
-479 TQLFGGEHMAFSL
+479 
-492 SQTTPNTVH
+492 
-501 AMPGKYGD
+501 
-509 YGIPMQGTSTGDAAR
+509 
-524 LIGYYWEHLND
+524 
-535 PEWVPVSKGGSYSR
+535 
-549 WCGLNSYAMFAELA
+549 YAMFAELA

-838 LLNSKVFDFF
+838 LFNSKVFDFF

-916 NADNYYKTAADVREE
+916 NANNYYKTAADVREE

>member
-1 MGYISAQQ
+1 MSNQIHIIQNAITTTISEIFRGDFRRICEVKKAVLHLEAIYFCHGTCYLLKRENMPIKDQLALYQRIELIPQSTTEFFENNRECIINNWPEESALAAKPEILYDALLASEFCVQPERVGYKIDKVSRDIAGAYYTSSDFSAQITYRALESYMDRKRRRAIDSDSFACCNEYENITFLDYSCGCGEFLLAVIQYFDNHVLGYSRKKLATQLRGVDVNPIALMITIARIVSAVEAEDDENLLREVAKNFIVGNPLLHSDKIAPLEVRFDNFALNRLYAETEGINCLELEQQNLVVLGNPPWEKLRFEERAFFRPVCPAISA
-9 AATKWGISKRRV
+9 ISQKNKR
-21 QVLCTENRIKNATRI
+21 EKEIKKFA
-36 GNMWVVP
+36 
-43 EDALKPADGRVQT
+43 
-56 HHTVESPTARAA
+56 
-68 RTALKKLTVNAY
+68 VNW
-80 QEINGKLNN
+80 L
-89 PSTSKMVFVSLLATT
+89 
-104 IFCDIQN
+104 
-111 DESSNEKDDVFLMI
+111 
-125 SSELLEIEFKES
+125 ELLEYYQLLQDDYASVKKEIPKHPLLKV
-137 SRRSFWEM
+137 
-145 FSSLVSDFEKYI
+145 SLVGE
-157 YRYADYVDDILSW
+157 
-170 AYQYVN
+170 
-176 KLSLDSGLESTQ
+176 
-188 FFTEEY
+188 
-194 MIEYLTKGIPRTTTA
+194 
-209 SSVYLD
+209 
-215 PACGGG
+215 
-221 NFLSHILN
+221 LN
-229 QLFVLRYRELDNPI
+229 
-243 ACIENIFNA
+243 
-252 LYGYELDPNL
+252 
-262 AAVASVNLKLKALML
+262 
-277 LAKVQQVSTVD
+277 T
-288 WRLFCPNIFTSVEP
+288 
-302 NGFGFLEAD
+302 
-311 FSTHRIR
+311 
-318 RVADG
+318 
-323 KRENLESMTAVAT
+323 
-336 EIYTN
+336 
-341 PPFQTVKG
+341 
-349 MASSMKEH
+349 
-357 LKKHFPNAKCDLC
+357 
-370 NAFILQ
+370 
-376 CIDKIQTGGTIGL
+376 
-389 VTQSSWMYL
+389 
-398 DSFENLRRELI
+398 
-409 TNNTIESIADLGSGA
+409 
-424 FYDLSGE
+424 
-431 KANVALVRVTKTPYA
+431 
-446 NACVKV
+446 
-452 LTLRDIP
+452 
-459 LKEKA
+459 
-464 AVLGKASD
+464 
-472 SVLLMQQ
+472 
-479 TQLFGGEHMAFSL
+479 
-492 SQTTPNTVH
+492 
-501 AMPGKYGD
+501 
-509 YGIPMQGTSTGDAAR
+509 
-524 LIGYYWEHLND
+524 
-535 PEWVPVSKGGSYSR
+535 
-549 WCGLNSYAMFAELA
+549 YAMFAELA

-838 LLNSKVFDFF
+838 LFNSKVFDFF

-903 DLCGLWDGVPEIK
+903 DLYGLWDGVPEIK

>member
-1 MGYISAQQ
+1 MSNQIHIIQNAITTTISEIFRGDFRRICEVKKAVLHLEAIYFCHGTCYLLKRENMPIKDQLALYQRIELIPQSTTEFFENNRECIINNWPEESALAAKPEILYDALLASEFCVQPERVGYKIDKVSRDIAGAYYTSSDFSAQITYRALESYMDRKRRRAIDSDSFACCNEYENITFLDYSCGCGEFLLAVIQYFDNHVLGYSRKKLATQLRGVDVNPIALMITIARIVSAVEAEDDENLLREVAKNFIVGNPLLHSDKIAPLEVRFDNFALNRLYAETEGINCLELEQQNLVVLGNPPWEKLRFEEQAFFRPVCPAISA
-9 AATKWGISKRRV
+9 ISQKNKR
-21 QVLCTENRIKNATRI
+21 EKEI
-36 GNMWVVP
+36 
-43 EDALKPADGRVQT
+43 
-56 HHTVESPTARAA
+56 
-68 RTALKKLTVNAY
+68 KKLAVNW
-80 QEINGKLNN
+80 L
-89 PSTSKMVFVSLLATT
+89 
-104 IFCDIQN
+104 
-111 DESSNEKDDVFLMI
+111 
-125 SSELLEIEFKES
+125 ELLEYYQLLQDDYASVKKEIPKHPLLKV
-137 SRRSFWEM
+137 
-145 FSSLVSDFEKYI
+145 SLVGE
-157 YRYADYVDDILSW
+157 
-170 AYQYVN
+170 
-176 KLSLDSGLESTQ
+176 
-188 FFTEEY
+188 
-194 MIEYLTKGIPRTTTA
+194 
-209 SSVYLD
+209 
-215 PACGGG
+215 
-221 NFLSHILN
+221 LN
-229 QLFVLRYRELDNPI
+229 
-243 ACIENIFNA
+243 
-252 LYGYELDPNL
+252 
-262 AAVASVNLKLKALML
+262 
-277 LAKVQQVSTVD
+277 T
-288 WRLFCPNIFTSVEP
+288 
-302 NGFGFLEAD
+302 
-311 FSTHRIR
+311 
-318 RVADG
+318 
-323 KRENLESMTAVAT
+323 
-336 EIYTN
+336 
-341 PPFQTVKG
+341 
-349 MASSMKEH
+349 
-357 LKKHFPNAKCDLC
+357 
-370 NAFILQ
+370 
-376 CIDKIQTGGTIGL
+376 
-389 VTQSSWMYL
+389 
-398 DSFENLRRELI
+398 
-409 TNNTIESIADLGSGA
+409 
-424 FYDLSGE
+424 
-431 KANVALVRVTKTPYA
+431 
-446 NACVKV
+446 
-452 LTLRDIP
+452 
-459 LKEKA
+459 
-464 AVLGKASD
+464 
-472 SVLLMQQ
+472 
-479 TQLFGGEHMAFSL
+479 
-492 SQTTPNTVH
+492 
-501 AMPGKYGD
+501 
-509 YGIPMQGTSTGDAAR
+509 
-524 LIGYYWEHLND
+524 
-535 PEWVPVSKGGSYSR
+535 
-549 WCGLNSYAMFAELA
+549 YAMFAELA

-758 PGDSFVAPKPAPE
+758 PGDSFVAPKLAPE

-838 LLNSKVFDFF
+838 LFNSKVFDFF

-916 NADNYYKTAADVREE
+916 NADNYYKTATDVREE

>member
-1 MGYISAQQ
+1 MSNQIHIIQNAITTTISEIFRGDFRRICEVKKAVLHLEAIYFCHGTCYLLKRENMPIKDQLALYQRIELIPQSTTEFFENNRECIINNWPEESALAAKPEILYDALLASEFCVQPERVGYKIDKVSRDIAGAYYTSSDFSAQITYRAIESYMDRKRRRAIDSNSFACCNEYENITFLDYSCGCGEFLLAVIQYFDNHVLGYSRKKLATQLRGVDVNPIALMITIARIVSAVEAEDDENLLREVAKNFIVGNPLLHRDKIAPLEVRFDNFALNRLYAETEGINCLELEQQNLVVLGNPPWEKLRFEERAFFRPVCPAISA
-9 AATKWGISKRRV
+9 ISQKNKR
-21 QVLCTENRIKNATRI
+21 EKEI
-36 GNMWVVP
+36 
-43 EDALKPADGRVQT
+43 
-56 HHTVESPTARAA
+56 
-68 RTALKKLTVNAY
+68 KKLAVNW
-80 QEINGKLNN
+80 L
-89 PSTSKMVFVSLLATT
+89 
-104 IFCDIQN
+104 
-111 DESSNEKDDVFLMI
+111 
-125 SSELLEIEFKES
+125 ELLEYYQLLQDDYASVKKEIPKHPLLKV
-137 SRRSFWEM
+137 
-145 FSSLVSDFEKYI
+145 SLVGE
-157 YRYADYVDDILSW
+157 
-170 AYQYVN
+170 
-176 KLSLDSGLESTQ
+176 
-188 FFTEEY
+188 
-194 MIEYLTKGIPRTTTA
+194 
-209 SSVYLD
+209 
-215 PACGGG
+215 
-221 NFLSHILN
+221 LN
-229 QLFVLRYRELDNPI
+229 
-243 ACIENIFNA
+243 
-252 LYGYELDPNL
+252 
-262 AAVASVNLKLKALML
+262 
-277 LAKVQQVSTVD
+277 T
-288 WRLFCPNIFTSVEP
+288 
-302 NGFGFLEAD
+302 
-311 FSTHRIR
+311 
-318 RVADG
+318 
-323 KRENLESMTAVAT
+323 
-336 EIYTN
+336 
-341 PPFQTVKG
+341 
-349 MASSMKEH
+349 
-357 LKKHFPNAKCDLC
+357 
-370 NAFILQ
+370 
-376 CIDKIQTGGTIGL
+376 
-389 VTQSSWMYL
+389 
-398 DSFENLRRELI
+398 
-409 TNNTIESIADLGSGA
+409 
-424 FYDLSGE
+424 
-431 KANVALVRVTKTPYA
+431 
-446 NACVKV
+446 
-452 LTLRDIP
+452 
-459 LKEKA
+459 
-464 AVLGKASD
+464 
-472 SVLLMQQ
+472 
-479 TQLFGGEHMAFSL
+479 
-492 SQTTPNTVH
+492 
-501 AMPGKYGD
+501 
-509 YGIPMQGTSTGDAAR
+509 
-524 LIGYYWEHLND
+524 
-535 PEWVPVSKGGSYSR
+535 
-549 WCGLNSYAMFAELA
+549 YAMFAELA

-646 LSSVPINV
+646 LSSVPITV

-838 LLNSKVFDFF
+838 LFNSKVFDFF

>member
-1 MGYISAQQ
+1 MSNQIHIIQNAITTTTSEIFRGDFRRICEVKKAVLHLEAIYFCHGTCYLLKRENMPIKDQLALYQRIELIPQSTTEFFENNRECIINNWPEESALAAKPEILYDALLASEFCVQPERVGYKIDKVSRDIAGAYYTSSDFSAQITYRALESYMDRKRRRAIDSDSFACCNEYENITFLDYSCGCGEFLLAVIQYFDNHVLGYSRKKLATQLRGVDVNPIALMITIARIVSAVEAEDDENLLREVAKNFIVGNPLLHSDKIAPLEVRFDNFALNRLYAETEGINCLELEQQNLVVLGNPPWEKLRFEERAFFRPVCPAISA
-9 AATKWGISKRRV
+9 ISQKNKR
-21 QVLCTENRIKNATRI
+21 EKEI
-36 GNMWVVP
+36 
-43 EDALKPADGRVQT
+43 
-56 HHTVESPTARAA
+56 
-68 RTALKKLTVNAY
+68 KKLAVNW
-80 QEINGKLNN
+80 L
-89 PSTSKMVFVSLLATT
+89 
-104 IFCDIQN
+104 
-111 DESSNEKDDVFLMI
+111 
-125 SSELLEIEFKES
+125 ELLEYYQLLQDDYASVKKEIPKHPLLKV
-137 SRRSFWEM
+137 
-145 FSSLVSDFEKYI
+145 SLVGE
-157 YRYADYVDDILSW
+157 
-170 AYQYVN
+170 
-176 KLSLDSGLESTQ
+176 
-188 FFTEEY
+188 
-194 MIEYLTKGIPRTTTA
+194 
-209 SSVYLD
+209 
-215 PACGGG
+215 
-221 NFLSHILN
+221 LN
-229 QLFVLRYRELDNPI
+229 
-243 ACIENIFNA
+243 
-252 LYGYELDPNL
+252 
-262 AAVASVNLKLKALML
+262 
-277 LAKVQQVSTVD
+277 T
-288 WRLFCPNIFTSVEP
+288 
-302 NGFGFLEAD
+302 
-311 FSTHRIR
+311 
-318 RVADG
+318 
-323 KRENLESMTAVAT
+323 
-336 EIYTN
+336 
-341 PPFQTVKG
+341 
-349 MASSMKEH
+349 
-357 LKKHFPNAKCDLC
+357 
-370 NAFILQ
+370 
-376 CIDKIQTGGTIGL
+376 
-389 VTQSSWMYL
+389 
-398 DSFENLRRELI
+398 
-409 TNNTIESIADLGSGA
+409 
-424 FYDLSGE
+424 
-431 KANVALVRVTKTPYA
+431 
-446 NACVKV
+446 
-452 LTLRDIP
+452 
-459 LKEKA
+459 
-464 AVLGKASD
+464 
-472 SVLLMQQ
+472 
-479 TQLFGGEHMAFSL
+479 
-492 SQTTPNTVH
+492 
-501 AMPGKYGD
+501 
-509 YGIPMQGTSTGDAAR
+509 
-524 LIGYYWEHLND
+524 
-535 PEWVPVSKGGSYSR
+535 
-549 WCGLNSYAMFAELA
+549 YAMFAELA

-574 IIVKSALVT
+574 IIAKSALVT

-838 LLNSKVFDFF
+838 LFNSKVFDFF

>member
-1 MGYISAQQ
+1 MSNQIHIIQNAITTTISEIFRGDFRRICEVKKAVLHLEAIYCCHGTCYLLKRENMPIKDQLALYQRIELIPQSTTEFFENNRECIINNWPEESALAAKPEILYDALLASEFCVQPERVGYKIDKVSRDIAGAYYTSSDFSAQITYRALESYMDRKRRRAIDSDSFACCNEYENITFLDYSCGCGEFLLAVIQYFDNHVLGYSRKKLATQLRGVDVNPIALMITIARIVSAVEAEDDENLLREVAKNFIVGNPLLHSDKIAPLEVRFDNFALNRLYAETEGINCLELEQQNLVVLGNPPWEKLRFEEQAFFRPVCPAISA
-9 AATKWGISKRRV
+9 ISQKNKR
-21 QVLCTENRIKNATRI
+21 EKEI
-36 GNMWVVP
+36 
-43 EDALKPADGRVQT
+43 
-56 HHTVESPTARAA
+56 
-68 RTALKKLTVNAY
+68 KKLAVNW
-80 QEINGKLNN
+80 L
-89 PSTSKMVFVSLLATT
+89 
-104 IFCDIQN
+104 
-111 DESSNEKDDVFLMI
+111 
-125 SSELLEIEFKES
+125 ELLEYYQLLQDDYASVKKEIPKHPLLKV
-137 SRRSFWEM
+137 
-145 FSSLVSDFEKYI
+145 SLVGE
-157 YRYADYVDDILSW
+157 
-170 AYQYVN
+170 
-176 KLSLDSGLESTQ
+176 
-188 FFTEEY
+188 
-194 MIEYLTKGIPRTTTA
+194 
-209 SSVYLD
+209 
-215 PACGGG
+215 
-221 NFLSHILN
+221 LN
-229 QLFVLRYRELDNPI
+229 
-243 ACIENIFNA
+243 
-252 LYGYELDPNL
+252 
-262 AAVASVNLKLKALML
+262 
-277 LAKVQQVSTVD
+277 T
-288 WRLFCPNIFTSVEP
+288 
-302 NGFGFLEAD
+302 
-311 FSTHRIR
+311 
-318 RVADG
+318 
-323 KRENLESMTAVAT
+323 
-336 EIYTN
+336 
-341 PPFQTVKG
+341 
-349 MASSMKEH
+349 
-357 LKKHFPNAKCDLC
+357 
-370 NAFILQ
+370 
-376 CIDKIQTGGTIGL
+376 
-389 VTQSSWMYL
+389 
-398 DSFENLRRELI
+398 
-409 TNNTIESIADLGSGA
+409 
-424 FYDLSGE
+424 
-431 KANVALVRVTKTPYA
+431 
-446 NACVKV
+446 
-452 LTLRDIP
+452 
-459 LKEKA
+459 
-464 AVLGKASD
+464 
-472 SVLLMQQ
+472 
-479 TQLFGGEHMAFSL
+479 
-492 SQTTPNTVH
+492 
-501 AMPGKYGD
+501 
-509 YGIPMQGTSTGDAAR
+509 
-524 LIGYYWEHLND
+524 
-535 PEWVPVSKGGSYSR
+535 
-549 WCGLNSYAMFAELA
+549 YAMFAELA

-838 LLNSKVFDFF
+838 LFNSKVFDFF

>member
-1 MGYISAQQ
+1 MSNQIHIIQNAITTTISEIFRGEFRRICEVKKAVLHLEAIYFCHGTCYLLKRENMPIKDQLALYQRIELIPQSTTEFFENNRECIINNWPEESALAAKPEILYDALLASEFCVQPERVGYKIDKVSRDIAGAYYTSSDFSAQITYRALESYMDRKRRRAIDSDSFACCNEYENITFLDYSCGCGEFLLAVIQYFDNHVLGYSRKKLATQLRGVDVNPIALMITIARIVSAVEAEDDENLLREVAKNFIVGNPLLHRDKIAPLEVRFDNFALNRLYAETEGINCLELEQQNLVVLGNPPWEKLRFEERAFFRPVCPAISA
-9 AATKWGISKRRV
+9 ISQKNKR
-21 QVLCTENRIKNATRI
+21 EKEI
-36 GNMWVVP
+36 
-43 EDALKPADGRVQT
+43 
-56 HHTVESPTARAA
+56 
-68 RTALKKLTVNAY
+68 KKLAVNW
-80 QEINGKLNN
+80 L
-89 PSTSKMVFVSLLATT
+89 
-104 IFCDIQN
+104 
-111 DESSNEKDDVFLMI
+111 
-125 SSELLEIEFKES
+125 ELLEYYQLLQDDYASVKKEIPKHPLLKV
-137 SRRSFWEM
+137 
-145 FSSLVSDFEKYI
+145 SLVGE
-157 YRYADYVDDILSW
+157 
-170 AYQYVN
+170 
-176 KLSLDSGLESTQ
+176 
-188 FFTEEY
+188 
-194 MIEYLTKGIPRTTTA
+194 
-209 SSVYLD
+209 
-215 PACGGG
+215 
-221 NFLSHILN
+221 LN
-229 QLFVLRYRELDNPI
+229 
-243 ACIENIFNA
+243 
-252 LYGYELDPNL
+252 
-262 AAVASVNLKLKALML
+262 
-277 LAKVQQVSTVD
+277 T
-288 WRLFCPNIFTSVEP
+288 
-302 NGFGFLEAD
+302 
-311 FSTHRIR
+311 
-318 RVADG
+318 
-323 KRENLESMTAVAT
+323 
-336 EIYTN
+336 
-341 PPFQTVKG
+341 
-349 MASSMKEH
+349 
-357 LKKHFPNAKCDLC
+357 
-370 NAFILQ
+370 
-376 CIDKIQTGGTIGL
+376 
-389 VTQSSWMYL
+389 
-398 DSFENLRRELI
+398 
-409 TNNTIESIADLGSGA
+409 
-424 FYDLSGE
+424 
-431 KANVALVRVTKTPYA
+431 
-446 NACVKV
+446 
-452 LTLRDIP
+452 
-459 LKEKA
+459 
-464 AVLGKASD
+464 
-472 SVLLMQQ
+472 
-479 TQLFGGEHMAFSL
+479 
-492 SQTTPNTVH
+492 
-501 AMPGKYGD
+501 
-509 YGIPMQGTSTGDAAR
+509 
-524 LIGYYWEHLND
+524 
-535 PEWVPVSKGGSYSR
+535 
-549 WCGLNSYAMFAELA
+549 YAMFAELA

-574 IIVKSALVT
+574 IIAKSALVT

-838 LLNSKVFDFF
+838 LFNSKVFDFF

-916 NADNYYKTAADVREE
+916 NADNYFKTAADVREE

>member
-1 MGYISAQQ
+1 MSNQIHIIQNAITTTISEIFRGDFRRICEVKKAVLHLEAIYFCHGTCYLLKRENMPIKDQLALYQRIELIPQSTTEFFENNRECIINNWPEESALAAKPEILYDALLASEFCVQPERVGYKIDKVSRDIAGAYYTSSDFSAQITYRALESYMDRKRRRAIDSDSFACCNEYENITFLDYSCGCGEFLLAVIQYFDNHVLGYSRKKLATQLRGVDVNPIALMITIARIVSAVEAEDDENLLREVAKNFIVGNPLLHSDKIAPLEVRFDNFALNRLYAETEGINCLELEQQNLVVLGNPPWEKLRFEERTFFRPVCPAISA
-9 AATKWGISKRRV
+9 ISQKNKR
-21 QVLCTENRIKNATRI
+21 EKEI
-36 GNMWVVP
+36 
-43 EDALKPADGRVQT
+43 
-56 HHTVESPTARAA
+56 
-68 RTALKKLTVNAY
+68 KKLAVNW
-80 QEINGKLNN
+80 L
-89 PSTSKMVFVSLLATT
+89 
-104 IFCDIQN
+104 
-111 DESSNEKDDVFLMI
+111 
-125 SSELLEIEFKES
+125 ELLEYYQLLQDDYASVKKEIPKHPLLKV
-137 SRRSFWEM
+137 
-145 FSSLVSDFEKYI
+145 SLVGE
-157 YRYADYVDDILSW
+157 
-170 AYQYVN
+170 
-176 KLSLDSGLESTQ
+176 
-188 FFTEEY
+188 
-194 MIEYLTKGIPRTTTA
+194 
-209 SSVYLD
+209 
-215 PACGGG
+215 
-221 NFLSHILN
+221 LN
-229 QLFVLRYRELDNPI
+229 
-243 ACIENIFNA
+243 
-252 LYGYELDPNL
+252 
-262 AAVASVNLKLKALML
+262 
-277 LAKVQQVSTVD
+277 T
-288 WRLFCPNIFTSVEP
+288 
-302 NGFGFLEAD
+302 
-311 FSTHRIR
+311 
-318 RVADG
+318 
-323 KRENLESMTAVAT
+323 
-336 EIYTN
+336 
-341 PPFQTVKG
+341 
-349 MASSMKEH
+349 
-357 LKKHFPNAKCDLC
+357 
-370 NAFILQ
+370 
-376 CIDKIQTGGTIGL
+376 
-389 VTQSSWMYL
+389 
-398 DSFENLRRELI
+398 
-409 TNNTIESIADLGSGA
+409 
-424 FYDLSGE
+424 
-431 KANVALVRVTKTPYA
+431 
-446 NACVKV
+446 
-452 LTLRDIP
+452 
-459 LKEKA
+459 
-464 AVLGKASD
+464 
-472 SVLLMQQ
+472 
-479 TQLFGGEHMAFSL
+479 
-492 SQTTPNTVH
+492 
-501 AMPGKYGD
+501 
-509 YGIPMQGTSTGDAAR
+509 
-524 LIGYYWEHLND
+524 
-535 PEWVPVSKGGSYSR
+535 
-549 WCGLNSYAMFAELA
+549 YAMFAELA

-676 EFSFLLRTHRSLSV
+676 EFSFLLQTHRSLSV

-735 RFSTFAGMSADERYQ
+735 RFSTFAGMSADERSQ

-838 LLNSKVFDFF
+838 LFNSKVFDFF

>member
-1 MGYISAQQ
+1 MSNQIHIIQNAITTTISEIFRGDFRRICEVKKAVLHLEAIYFCHGTCYLLKRENMPIKDQLALYQRIELIPQSTTEFFENNRECIINNWPEESALAAKPEILYDALLASEFCVQPERVGYKIDKVSRDIAGAYYTSSDFSAQITYRALESYMDRKRRRAIDSDSFACCNEYENITFLDYSCGCGEFLLAVIQYFDNHVLGYSRKKLATQLRGVDVNPIALMITIARIVSAVEAEDDENLLREVAKNFIVGNPLLHSDKIAPLEVRFDNFALNRLYAETEGINCLELEQQNLVVLGNPPWEKLRFEEQAFFRPVYPAISA
-9 AATKWGISKRRV
+9 ISQKNKR
-21 QVLCTENRIKNATRI
+21 EKEI
-36 GNMWVVP
+36 
-43 EDALKPADGRVQT
+43 
-56 HHTVESPTARAA
+56 
-68 RTALKKLTVNAY
+68 KKLAVNW
-80 QEINGKLNN
+80 L
-89 PSTSKMVFVSLLATT
+89 
-104 IFCDIQN
+104 
-111 DESSNEKDDVFLMI
+111 
-125 SSELLEIEFKES
+125 ELLEYYQLLQDDYASVKKEIPKHPLLKV
-137 SRRSFWEM
+137 
-145 FSSLVSDFEKYI
+145 SLVGE
-157 YRYADYVDDILSW
+157 
-170 AYQYVN
+170 
-176 KLSLDSGLESTQ
+176 
-188 FFTEEY
+188 
-194 MIEYLTKGIPRTTTA
+194 
-209 SSVYLD
+209 
-215 PACGGG
+215 
-221 NFLSHILN
+221 LN
-229 QLFVLRYRELDNPI
+229 
-243 ACIENIFNA
+243 
-252 LYGYELDPNL
+252 
-262 AAVASVNLKLKALML
+262 
-277 LAKVQQVSTVD
+277 T
-288 WRLFCPNIFTSVEP
+288 
-302 NGFGFLEAD
+302 
-311 FSTHRIR
+311 
-318 RVADG
+318 
-323 KRENLESMTAVAT
+323 
-336 EIYTN
+336 
-341 PPFQTVKG
+341 
-349 MASSMKEH
+349 
-357 LKKHFPNAKCDLC
+357 
-370 NAFILQ
+370 
-376 CIDKIQTGGTIGL
+376 
-389 VTQSSWMYL
+389 
-398 DSFENLRRELI
+398 
-409 TNNTIESIADLGSGA
+409 
-424 FYDLSGE
+424 
-431 KANVALVRVTKTPYA
+431 
-446 NACVKV
+446 
-452 LTLRDIP
+452 
-459 LKEKA
+459 
-464 AVLGKASD
+464 
-472 SVLLMQQ
+472 
-479 TQLFGGEHMAFSL
+479 
-492 SQTTPNTVH
+492 
-501 AMPGKYGD
+501 
-509 YGIPMQGTSTGDAAR
+509 
-524 LIGYYWEHLND
+524 
-535 PEWVPVSKGGSYSR
+535 
-549 WCGLNSYAMFAELA
+549 YAMFAELA

-758 PGDSFVAPKPAPE
+758 PGDSFVAPKLAPE

-838 LLNSKVFDFF
+838 LFNSKVFDFF

-880 HGVDYTALDAVRALE
+880 HGVDYTALDAVRAL
-895 RLLYRNEP
+895 
-903 DLCGLWDGVPEIK
+903 
-916 NADNYYKTAADVREE
+916 
-931 IDKIIFQMYGLTSA
+931 
-945 EEKMVRNSFKA
+945 

>member
-1 MGYISAQQ
+1 MSNQIHIIQNAITTTISEIFRGDFRRICEVKKAVLHLEAIYFCHGTCYLLKRENMPIKDQLALYQRIELIPQSTTEFFENNRECIINNWPEESALAAKPEILYDALLASEFCVQPERVGYKIDKVSRDIAGAYYTSSDFSAQITYRALESYMDRKRRRAIDSDSFACCNEYENITFLDYSCGCGEFLLAVIQYFDNHVLGYSRKKLATQLRGVDVNPIALMITIARIVSAVEAEDDENLLREVAKNFIVGNPLLHSDKIAPLEVRFDNFALNRLDAEAEGINCLELEQQNLVVLGNPPWEKLRFEERAFFRPVCPAISA
-9 AATKWGISKRRV
+9 ISQKNKR
-21 QVLCTENRIKNATRI
+21 EKEI
-36 GNMWVVP
+36 
-43 EDALKPADGRVQT
+43 
-56 HHTVESPTARAA
+56 
-68 RTALKKLTVNAY
+68 KKLAVNW
-80 QEINGKLNN
+80 L
-89 PSTSKMVFVSLLATT
+89 
-104 IFCDIQN
+104 
-111 DESSNEKDDVFLMI
+111 
-125 SSELLEIEFKES
+125 ELLEYYQLLQDDYASVKKEIPKHPLLKV
-137 SRRSFWEM
+137 
-145 FSSLVSDFEKYI
+145 SLVGE
-157 YRYADYVDDILSW
+157 
-170 AYQYVN
+170 
-176 KLSLDSGLESTQ
+176 
-188 FFTEEY
+188 
-194 MIEYLTKGIPRTTTA
+194 
-209 SSVYLD
+209 
-215 PACGGG
+215 
-221 NFLSHILN
+221 LN
-229 QLFVLRYRELDNPI
+229 
-243 ACIENIFNA
+243 
-252 LYGYELDPNL
+252 
-262 AAVASVNLKLKALML
+262 
-277 LAKVQQVSTVD
+277 T
-288 WRLFCPNIFTSVEP
+288 
-302 NGFGFLEAD
+302 
-311 FSTHRIR
+311 
-318 RVADG
+318 
-323 KRENLESMTAVAT
+323 
-336 EIYTN
+336 
-341 PPFQTVKG
+341 
-349 MASSMKEH
+349 
-357 LKKHFPNAKCDLC
+357 
-370 NAFILQ
+370 
-376 CIDKIQTGGTIGL
+376 
-389 VTQSSWMYL
+389 
-398 DSFENLRRELI
+398 
-409 TNNTIESIADLGSGA
+409 
-424 FYDLSGE
+424 
-431 KANVALVRVTKTPYA
+431 
-446 NACVKV
+446 
-452 LTLRDIP
+452 
-459 LKEKA
+459 
-464 AVLGKASD
+464 
-472 SVLLMQQ
+472 
-479 TQLFGGEHMAFSL
+479 
-492 SQTTPNTVH
+492 
-501 AMPGKYGD
+501 
-509 YGIPMQGTSTGDAAR
+509 
-524 LIGYYWEHLND
+524 
-535 PEWVPVSKGGSYSR
+535 
-549 WCGLNSYAMFAELA
+549 YAMFAELA

-676 EFSFLLRTHRSLSV
+676 EFLFLLRTHRSLSV

-708 HAEHISTKSE
+708 HAEHISTKLE

-813 PSMPTCQSVQLLQT
+813 PSIPTCQSVQLLQT

-838 LLNSKVFDFF
+838 LFNSKVFDFF

>member
-1 MGYISAQQ
+1 MSNQIHIIQNAITTTISEIFRGDFRRICEVKKAVLHLEAIYFCHGTCYLLKRENMPIKDQLALYQRIELIPQSTTEFFENNRECIINNWPEESALAAKPEILYDALLASEFCVQPERVGYKIDKVSRDIAGAYYTSSDFSAQITYRALESYMDRKRRRAIDSDSFACCNEYENITFLDYSCGCGEFLLAVIQYFDNHVLGYSRKKLATQLRGVDVNPIALMITIARIVSAVEAEDDENLLREVAKNFIVGNPLLHSDKIAPLEVRFDNFALNRLYAETEGINCLELEQQNLVVLGNPPWEKLRFEERAFFRPVCPAISATSQ
-9 AATKWGISKRRV
+9 KNKR
-21 QVLCTENRIKNATRI
+21 EKEI
-36 GNMWVVP
+36 
-43 EDALKPADGRVQT
+43 
-56 HHTVESPTARAA
+56 
-68 RTALKKLTVNAY
+68 KKLAVNW
-80 QEINGKLNN
+80 L
-89 PSTSKMVFVSLLATT
+89 
-104 IFCDIQN
+104 
-111 DESSNEKDDVFLMI
+111 
-125 SSELLEIEFKES
+125 ELLEYYQLLQDDYASVKKEIPKHPLLKV
-137 SRRSFWEM
+137 
-145 FSSLVSDFEKYI
+145 SLVGE
-157 YRYADYVDDILSW
+157 
-170 AYQYVN
+170 
-176 KLSLDSGLESTQ
+176 
-188 FFTEEY
+188 
-194 MIEYLTKGIPRTTTA
+194 
-209 SSVYLD
+209 
-215 PACGGG
+215 
-221 NFLSHILN
+221 LN
-229 QLFVLRYRELDNPI
+229 
-243 ACIENIFNA
+243 
-252 LYGYELDPNL
+252 
-262 AAVASVNLKLKALML
+262 
-277 LAKVQQVSTVD
+277 T
-288 WRLFCPNIFTSVEP
+288 
-302 NGFGFLEAD
+302 
-311 FSTHRIR
+311 
-318 RVADG
+318 
-323 KRENLESMTAVAT
+323 
-336 EIYTN
+336 
-341 PPFQTVKG
+341 
-349 MASSMKEH
+349 
-357 LKKHFPNAKCDLC
+357 
-370 NAFILQ
+370 
-376 CIDKIQTGGTIGL
+376 
-389 VTQSSWMYL
+389 
-398 DSFENLRRELI
+398 
-409 TNNTIESIADLGSGA
+409 
-424 FYDLSGE
+424 
-431 KANVALVRVTKTPYA
+431 
-446 NACVKV
+446 
-452 LTLRDIP
+452 
-459 LKEKA
+459 
-464 AVLGKASD
+464 
-472 SVLLMQQ
+472 
-479 TQLFGGEHMAFSL
+479 
-492 SQTTPNTVH
+492 
-501 AMPGKYGD
+501 
-509 YGIPMQGTSTGDAAR
+509 
-524 LIGYYWEHLND
+524 
-535 PEWVPVSKGGSYSR
+535 
-549 WCGLNSYAMFAELA
+549 YAMFAELA

-838 LLNSKVFDFF
+838 LFNSKVFDFF

>member
-1 MGYISAQQ
+1 MSNQIHIIQNAITTTISEIFRGDFRRICEVKKAVLHLEAIYFCHGTCYLLKRENMPIKDQLALYQRIELIPQSTTEFFENNRECIINNWPEESALAAKPEILYDALLASEFCVQPERVGYKIDKVSRDIAGAYYTSSDFSAQITYRALESYMDRKRRRAIDSDSFACCNEYENITFLDYSCGCGEFLLAVIQYFDNYVLGYSRKKLATQLRGVDVNPIALMITIARIVSAVEAEDDENLLREVAKNFIVGNPLLHSDKIAPLEVRFDNFALNRLYAETEGINCLELEQQNLVVLGNPPWEKLRFEEQAFFRPVCPAISA
-9 AATKWGISKRRV
+9 ISQKNKR
-21 QVLCTENRIKNATRI
+21 EKEI
-36 GNMWVVP
+36 
-43 EDALKPADGRVQT
+43 
-56 HHTVESPTARAA
+56 
-68 RTALKKLTVNAY
+68 KKLAVNW
-80 QEINGKLNN
+80 L
-89 PSTSKMVFVSLLATT
+89 
-104 IFCDIQN
+104 
-111 DESSNEKDDVFLMI
+111 
-125 SSELLEIEFKES
+125 ELLEYYQLLQDDYASVKKEIPKHPLLKV
-137 SRRSFWEM
+137 
-145 FSSLVSDFEKYI
+145 SLVGE
-157 YRYADYVDDILSW
+157 
-170 AYQYVN
+170 
-176 KLSLDSGLESTQ
+176 
-188 FFTEEY
+188 
-194 MIEYLTKGIPRTTTA
+194 
-209 SSVYLD
+209 
-215 PACGGG
+215 
-221 NFLSHILN
+221 LN
-229 QLFVLRYRELDNPI
+229 
-243 ACIENIFNA
+243 
-252 LYGYELDPNL
+252 
-262 AAVASVNLKLKALML
+262 
-277 LAKVQQVSTVD
+277 T
-288 WRLFCPNIFTSVEP
+288 
-302 NGFGFLEAD
+302 
-311 FSTHRIR
+311 
-318 RVADG
+318 
-323 KRENLESMTAVAT
+323 
-336 EIYTN
+336 
-341 PPFQTVKG
+341 
-349 MASSMKEH
+349 
-357 LKKHFPNAKCDLC
+357 
-370 NAFILQ
+370 
-376 CIDKIQTGGTIGL
+376 
-389 VTQSSWMYL
+389 
-398 DSFENLRRELI
+398 
-409 TNNTIESIADLGSGA
+409 
-424 FYDLSGE
+424 
-431 KANVALVRVTKTPYA
+431 
-446 NACVKV
+446 
-452 LTLRDIP
+452 
-459 LKEKA
+459 
-464 AVLGKASD
+464 
-472 SVLLMQQ
+472 
-479 TQLFGGEHMAFSL
+479 
-492 SQTTPNTVH
+492 
-501 AMPGKYGD
+501 
-509 YGIPMQGTSTGDAAR
+509 
-524 LIGYYWEHLND
+524 
-535 PEWVPVSKGGSYSR
+535 
-549 WCGLNSYAMFAELA
+549 YAMFAELA

-838 LLNSKVFDFF
+838 LFNSKVFDFF

-945 EEKMVRNSFKA
+945 EEKMVRNSFKT

>member
-1 MGYISAQQ
+1 MSNQIHIIQNAITTTISEIFRGEFRRICEVKKAVLHLEAIYFCHGTCYLLKRENMPIKDQLALYQRIELIPQSTTEFFENNRECIINNWPEESALAAKPEILYDALLASEFCVQPERVGYKIDKVSRDIAGAYYTSSDFSAQITYRALESYMDRKRRRAIDSDSFACCNEYENITFLDYSCGCGEFLLAVIQYFDNHVLGYSRKKLATQLRGVDVNPIALMITIARIVSAVEAEDDENLLREVAKNFIVGNPLLHSDKIAPLEVRFDNFALNRLYAETEGINCLELEQQNLVVLGNPPWEKLRFEERAFFRPVCPAISA
-9 AATKWGISKRRV
+9 ISQKNKR
-21 QVLCTENRIKNATRI
+21 EKEI
-36 GNMWVVP
+36 
-43 EDALKPADGRVQT
+43 
-56 HHTVESPTARAA
+56 
-68 RTALKKLTVNAY
+68 KKLAVNW
-80 QEINGKLNN
+80 L
-89 PSTSKMVFVSLLATT
+89 
-104 IFCDIQN
+104 
-111 DESSNEKDDVFLMI
+111 
-125 SSELLEIEFKES
+125 ELLEYYQLLKDDYASVKKEIPKHPLLKV
-137 SRRSFWEM
+137 
-145 FSSLVSDFEKYI
+145 SLVGE
-157 YRYADYVDDILSW
+157 
-170 AYQYVN
+170 
-176 KLSLDSGLESTQ
+176 
-188 FFTEEY
+188 
-194 MIEYLTKGIPRTTTA
+194 
-209 SSVYLD
+209 
-215 PACGGG
+215 
-221 NFLSHILN
+221 LN
-229 QLFVLRYRELDNPI
+229 
-243 ACIENIFNA
+243 
-252 LYGYELDPNL
+252 
-262 AAVASVNLKLKALML
+262 
-277 LAKVQQVSTVD
+277 T
-288 WRLFCPNIFTSVEP
+288 
-302 NGFGFLEAD
+302 
-311 FSTHRIR
+311 
-318 RVADG
+318 
-323 KRENLESMTAVAT
+323 
-336 EIYTN
+336 
-341 PPFQTVKG
+341 
-349 MASSMKEH
+349 
-357 LKKHFPNAKCDLC
+357 
-370 NAFILQ
+370 
-376 CIDKIQTGGTIGL
+376 
-389 VTQSSWMYL
+389 
-398 DSFENLRRELI
+398 
-409 TNNTIESIADLGSGA
+409 
-424 FYDLSGE
+424 
-431 KANVALVRVTKTPYA
+431 
-446 NACVKV
+446 
-452 LTLRDIP
+452 
-459 LKEKA
+459 
-464 AVLGKASD
+464 
-472 SVLLMQQ
+472 
-479 TQLFGGEHMAFSL
+479 
-492 SQTTPNTVH
+492 
-501 AMPGKYGD
+501 
-509 YGIPMQGTSTGDAAR
+509 
-524 LIGYYWEHLND
+524 
-535 PEWVPVSKGGSYSR
+535 
-549 WCGLNSYAMFAELA
+549 YAMFAELA

-758 PGDSFVAPKPAPE
+758 PGDSFVTPKPAPE

-838 LLNSKVFDFF
+838 LFNSKVFDFF

>member
-1 MGYISAQQ
+1 MSNQIHIIQNAITTTISEIFRGDFRRICEVKKAVLHLEAIYFCHGTCYLLKRENMPIKDQLALYQRIELIPQSTTEFFENNRECIINNWPEESALAAKPEILYDALLASEFCVQPERVGYKIDKVSRDIAGAYYTSSDFSAQITYRALESYMDRKRRRAIDSDSFACCNEYENITFLDYSCGCGEFLLAVIQYFDNHVLGYSRKKLATQLRGVDVNPIALMITIARIVSAVEAEDDENLLREVAKNFIVGNPLLHSDKIAPLEVRFDNFALNRLYAETEGINCLELEQQNLVVLGNPPWEKLRFEERAFFRPVCPAISA
-9 AATKWGISKRRV
+9 ISQKNKR
-21 QVLCTENRIKNATRI
+21 EKEI
-36 GNMWVVP
+36 
-43 EDALKPADGRVQT
+43 
-56 HHTVESPTARAA
+56 
-68 RTALKKLTVNAY
+68 KKLAVNW
-80 QEINGKLNN
+80 L
-89 PSTSKMVFVSLLATT
+89 
-104 IFCDIQN
+104 
-111 DESSNEKDDVFLMI
+111 
-125 SSELLEIEFKES
+125 ELLEYYQLLQDDYASVKKEIPKHPLLKV
-137 SRRSFWEM
+137 
-145 FSSLVSDFEKYI
+145 SLVGE
-157 YRYADYVDDILSW
+157 
-170 AYQYVN
+170 
-176 KLSLDSGLESTQ
+176 
-188 FFTEEY
+188 
-194 MIEYLTKGIPRTTTA
+194 
-209 SSVYLD
+209 
-215 PACGGG
+215 
-221 NFLSHILN
+221 LN
-229 QLFVLRYRELDNPI
+229 
-243 ACIENIFNA
+243 
-252 LYGYELDPNL
+252 
-262 AAVASVNLKLKALML
+262 
-277 LAKVQQVSTVD
+277 T
-288 WRLFCPNIFTSVEP
+288 
-302 NGFGFLEAD
+302 
-311 FSTHRIR
+311 
-318 RVADG
+318 
-323 KRENLESMTAVAT
+323 
-336 EIYTN
+336 
-341 PPFQTVKG
+341 
-349 MASSMKEH
+349 
-357 LKKHFPNAKCDLC
+357 
-370 NAFILQ
+370 
-376 CIDKIQTGGTIGL
+376 
-389 VTQSSWMYL
+389 
-398 DSFENLRRELI
+398 
-409 TNNTIESIADLGSGA
+409 
-424 FYDLSGE
+424 
-431 KANVALVRVTKTPYA
+431 
-446 NACVKV
+446 
-452 LTLRDIP
+452 
-459 LKEKA
+459 
-464 AVLGKASD
+464 
-472 SVLLMQQ
+472 
-479 TQLFGGEHMAFSL
+479 
-492 SQTTPNTVH
+492 
-501 AMPGKYGD
+501 
-509 YGIPMQGTSTGDAAR
+509 
-524 LIGYYWEHLND
+524 
-535 PEWVPVSKGGSYSR
+535 
-549 WCGLNSYAMFAELA
+549 YAMFAELA

-676 EFSFLLRTHRSLSV
+676 EFSFLLRTHKSLSV

-758 PGDSFVAPKPAPE
+758 PGDSFVAPKLAPE

-838 LLNSKVFDFF
+838 LFNSKVFDFF

>member
-1 MGYISAQQ
+1 MSNQIHIIQNAITTTISEIFRGDFRRICEVKKAVLHLEAIYFCHGTCYLLKRENMPIKDQLALYQRIELIPQSTTEFFENNRECIINNWPEESALAAKPEILYDALLASEFCVQPERVGYKIDKVSRDIAGAYYTSSDFSAQITYRALESYMDRKRRRAIDSDSFACCNEYENITFLDYSCGCGEFLLAVIQYFDNHVLGYSRKKLATQLRGVDVNPVALMITIARIVSAVEAEDDENLLREVAKNFIVGNPLLHSDKIAPLEVRFDNFALNRLYAETEGINCLELEQQNLVVLGNPPWEKLRFEERAFFRPVCPAISA
-9 AATKWGISKRRV
+9 ISQKNKR
-21 QVLCTENRIKNATRI
+21 EKEI
-36 GNMWVVP
+36 
-43 EDALKPADGRVQT
+43 
-56 HHTVESPTARAA
+56 
-68 RTALKKLTVNAY
+68 KKLAVNW
-80 QEINGKLNN
+80 L
-89 PSTSKMVFVSLLATT
+89 
-104 IFCDIQN
+104 
-111 DESSNEKDDVFLMI
+111 
-125 SSELLEIEFKES
+125 ELLEYYQLLQDDYASVKKEIPKHPLLKV
-137 SRRSFWEM
+137 
-145 FSSLVSDFEKYI
+145 SLVGE
-157 YRYADYVDDILSW
+157 
-170 AYQYVN
+170 
-176 KLSLDSGLESTQ
+176 
-188 FFTEEY
+188 
-194 MIEYLTKGIPRTTTA
+194 
-209 SSVYLD
+209 
-215 PACGGG
+215 
-221 NFLSHILN
+221 LN
-229 QLFVLRYRELDNPI
+229 
-243 ACIENIFNA
+243 
-252 LYGYELDPNL
+252 
-262 AAVASVNLKLKALML
+262 
-277 LAKVQQVSTVD
+277 T
-288 WRLFCPNIFTSVEP
+288 
-302 NGFGFLEAD
+302 
-311 FSTHRIR
+311 
-318 RVADG
+318 
-323 KRENLESMTAVAT
+323 
-336 EIYTN
+336 
-341 PPFQTVKG
+341 
-349 MASSMKEH
+349 
-357 LKKHFPNAKCDLC
+357 
-370 NAFILQ
+370 
-376 CIDKIQTGGTIGL
+376 
-389 VTQSSWMYL
+389 
-398 DSFENLRRELI
+398 
-409 TNNTIESIADLGSGA
+409 
-424 FYDLSGE
+424 
-431 KANVALVRVTKTPYA
+431 
-446 NACVKV
+446 
-452 LTLRDIP
+452 
-459 LKEKA
+459 
-464 AVLGKASD
+464 
-472 SVLLMQQ
+472 
-479 TQLFGGEHMAFSL
+479 
-492 SQTTPNTVH
+492 
-501 AMPGKYGD
+501 
-509 YGIPMQGTSTGDAAR
+509 
-524 LIGYYWEHLND
+524 
-535 PEWVPVSKGGSYSR
+535 
-549 WCGLNSYAMFAELA
+549 YAMFAELA

-574 IIVKSALVT
+574 IIAKSALVT

-758 PGDSFVAPKPAPE
+758 PGDSFVVPKPAPE

-838 LLNSKVFDFF
+838 LFNSKVFDFF

>member
-1 MGYISAQQ
+1 MSNQIHIIQNTITTTISEIFRGDFRRICEVKKAVLHLEAIYFCHGTCYLLKRENMPIKDQLALYQRIELIPQSTTEFFENNRECIINNWPEESALAAKPEILYDALLASEFCVQPERVGYKIDKVSRDIAGAYYTSSDFSAQITYRALESYMDRKRRRAIDSDSFACCNEYENITFLDYSCGCGEFLLAVIQYFDNHVLGYSRKKLATQLRGVDVNPIALMITIARIVSAVEAEDDENLLREVAKNFIVGNPLLHSDKIAPLEVRFDNFALNRLYAETEGINCLELEQQNLVVLGNPPWEKLRFEERAFFRPVCPAISATSQ
-9 AATKWGISKRRV
+9 KNKR
-21 QVLCTENRIKNATRI
+21 EKEI
-36 GNMWVVP
+36 
-43 EDALKPADGRVQT
+43 
-56 HHTVESPTARAA
+56 
-68 RTALKKLTVNAY
+68 KKLAVNW
-80 QEINGKLNN
+80 L
-89 PSTSKMVFVSLLATT
+89 
-104 IFCDIQN
+104 
-111 DESSNEKDDVFLMI
+111 
-125 SSELLEIEFKES
+125 ELLEYYQLLQDDYASVKKEIPKHPLLKV
-137 SRRSFWEM
+137 
-145 FSSLVSDFEKYI
+145 SLVGE
-157 YRYADYVDDILSW
+157 
-170 AYQYVN
+170 
-176 KLSLDSGLESTQ
+176 
-188 FFTEEY
+188 
-194 MIEYLTKGIPRTTTA
+194 
-209 SSVYLD
+209 
-215 PACGGG
+215 
-221 NFLSHILN
+221 LN
-229 QLFVLRYRELDNPI
+229 
-243 ACIENIFNA
+243 
-252 LYGYELDPNL
+252 
-262 AAVASVNLKLKALML
+262 
-277 LAKVQQVSTVD
+277 T
-288 WRLFCPNIFTSVEP
+288 
-302 NGFGFLEAD
+302 
-311 FSTHRIR
+311 
-318 RVADG
+318 
-323 KRENLESMTAVAT
+323 
-336 EIYTN
+336 
-341 PPFQTVKG
+341 
-349 MASSMKEH
+349 
-357 LKKHFPNAKCDLC
+357 
-370 NAFILQ
+370 
-376 CIDKIQTGGTIGL
+376 
-389 VTQSSWMYL
+389 
-398 DSFENLRRELI
+398 
-409 TNNTIESIADLGSGA
+409 
-424 FYDLSGE
+424 
-431 KANVALVRVTKTPYA
+431 
-446 NACVKV
+446 
-452 LTLRDIP
+452 
-459 LKEKA
+459 
-464 AVLGKASD
+464 
-472 SVLLMQQ
+472 
-479 TQLFGGEHMAFSL
+479 
-492 SQTTPNTVH
+492 
-501 AMPGKYGD
+501 
-509 YGIPMQGTSTGDAAR
+509 
-524 LIGYYWEHLND
+524 
-535 PEWVPVSKGGSYSR
+535 
-549 WCGLNSYAMFAELA
+549 YAMFAELA

-838 LLNSKVFDFF
+838 LFNSKVFDFF
-848 VRLKM
+848 IRLKM

>member
-1 MGYISAQQ
+1 MSNQIHIIQNAITTTISEIFRGEFRRICEVKKAVLHLEAIYFCHGTCYLLKRENMPIKDQLALYQRIELIPQSTTEFFENNRECIINNWPEESALAAKPEILYDALLASEFCVQPERVGYKIDKVSRDIAGAYYTSSDFSAQITYRALESYMDRKRRRAIDSDSFACCNEYENITFLDYSCGCGEFLLAVIQYFDNHVLGYSRKKLATQLRGVDVNPIALMITIARIVSAVEAEDDENLLREVAKNFIVGNPLLHSDKIAPLEVRFDNFALNRLYAETEGINCLELEQQNLVVLGNPPWEKLRFEERAFFRPVCPAISA
-9 AATKWGISKRRV
+9 ISQKNKRE
-21 QVLCTENRIKNATRI
+21 QEI
-36 GNMWVVP
+36 
-43 EDALKPADGRVQT
+43 
-56 HHTVESPTARAA
+56 
-68 RTALKKLTVNAY
+68 KKLAVNW
-80 QEINGKLNN
+80 L
-89 PSTSKMVFVSLLATT
+89 
-104 IFCDIQN
+104 
-111 DESSNEKDDVFLMI
+111 
-125 SSELLEIEFKES
+125 ELLEYYQLLQDDYASVKKEIPKHPLLKV
-137 SRRSFWEM
+137 
-145 FSSLVSDFEKYI
+145 SLVGE
-157 YRYADYVDDILSW
+157 
-170 AYQYVN
+170 
-176 KLSLDSGLESTQ
+176 
-188 FFTEEY
+188 
-194 MIEYLTKGIPRTTTA
+194 
-209 SSVYLD
+209 
-215 PACGGG
+215 
-221 NFLSHILN
+221 LN
-229 QLFVLRYRELDNPI
+229 
-243 ACIENIFNA
+243 
-252 LYGYELDPNL
+252 
-262 AAVASVNLKLKALML
+262 
-277 LAKVQQVSTVD
+277 T
-288 WRLFCPNIFTSVEP
+288 
-302 NGFGFLEAD
+302 
-311 FSTHRIR
+311 
-318 RVADG
+318 
-323 KRENLESMTAVAT
+323 
-336 EIYTN
+336 
-341 PPFQTVKG
+341 
-349 MASSMKEH
+349 
-357 LKKHFPNAKCDLC
+357 
-370 NAFILQ
+370 
-376 CIDKIQTGGTIGL
+376 
-389 VTQSSWMYL
+389 
-398 DSFENLRRELI
+398 
-409 TNNTIESIADLGSGA
+409 
-424 FYDLSGE
+424 
-431 KANVALVRVTKTPYA
+431 
-446 NACVKV
+446 
-452 LTLRDIP
+452 
-459 LKEKA
+459 
-464 AVLGKASD
+464 
-472 SVLLMQQ
+472 
-479 TQLFGGEHMAFSL
+479 
-492 SQTTPNTVH
+492 
-501 AMPGKYGD
+501 
-509 YGIPMQGTSTGDAAR
+509 
-524 LIGYYWEHLND
+524 
-535 PEWVPVSKGGSYSR
+535 
-549 WCGLNSYAMFAELA
+549 YAMFAELA

-758 PGDSFVAPKPAPE
+758 PGDSFVTPKPAPE

-838 LLNSKVFDFF
+838 LFNSKVFDFF

>member
-1 MGYISAQQ
+1 MSNQIHIIQNAITTTISEIFRGDFRRICEVKKAVLHLEAIYFCHGTCYLLKRENMPIKDQLALYQRIELIPQSTTEFFENNRECIINNWPEESALAAKPEILYDALLASEFCVQPERVGYKIDKVSRDIAGAYYTSSDFSAQITYRALESYMDRKRRRAIDSDSFACCNEYENITFLDYSCGCGEFLLAVIQYFDNHVLGYSRKKLATQLRGVDVNPIALMITIARIVSAVEAEDDENLLREVAKNFIVGNPLLHSDKIAPLEVRFDNFALNRLYAETEGINCLELEQQNLVVLGNPPWEKLRFEERAFFRPVCPAISA
-9 AATKWGISKRRV
+9 ISQKNKR
-21 QVLCTENRIKNATRI
+21 EKEI
-36 GNMWVVP
+36 
-43 EDALKPADGRVQT
+43 E
-56 HHTVESPTARAA
+56 
-68 RTALKKLTVNAY
+68 KLAVNW
-80 QEINGKLNN
+80 L
-89 PSTSKMVFVSLLATT
+89 
-104 IFCDIQN
+104 
-111 DESSNEKDDVFLMI
+111 
-125 SSELLEIEFKES
+125 ELLEYYQLLQDDYASVKKEIPKHPLLKV
-137 SRRSFWEM
+137 
-145 FSSLVSDFEKYI
+145 SLVGE
-157 YRYADYVDDILSW
+157 
-170 AYQYVN
+170 
-176 KLSLDSGLESTQ
+176 
-188 FFTEEY
+188 
-194 MIEYLTKGIPRTTTA
+194 
-209 SSVYLD
+209 
-215 PACGGG
+215 
-221 NFLSHILN
+221 LN
-229 QLFVLRYRELDNPI
+229 
-243 ACIENIFNA
+243 
-252 LYGYELDPNL
+252 
-262 AAVASVNLKLKALML
+262 
-277 LAKVQQVSTVD
+277 T
-288 WRLFCPNIFTSVEP
+288 
-302 NGFGFLEAD
+302 
-311 FSTHRIR
+311 
-318 RVADG
+318 
-323 KRENLESMTAVAT
+323 
-336 EIYTN
+336 
-341 PPFQTVKG
+341 
-349 MASSMKEH
+349 
-357 LKKHFPNAKCDLC
+357 
-370 NAFILQ
+370 
-376 CIDKIQTGGTIGL
+376 
-389 VTQSSWMYL
+389 
-398 DSFENLRRELI
+398 
-409 TNNTIESIADLGSGA
+409 
-424 FYDLSGE
+424 
-431 KANVALVRVTKTPYA
+431 
-446 NACVKV
+446 
-452 LTLRDIP
+452 
-459 LKEKA
+459 
-464 AVLGKASD
+464 
-472 SVLLMQQ
+472 
-479 TQLFGGEHMAFSL
+479 
-492 SQTTPNTVH
+492 
-501 AMPGKYGD
+501 
-509 YGIPMQGTSTGDAAR
+509 
-524 LIGYYWEHLND
+524 
-535 PEWVPVSKGGSYSR
+535 
-549 WCGLNSYAMFAELA
+549 YAMFAELA

-574 IIVKSALVT
+574 IIAKSALVT

-838 LLNSKVFDFF
+838 LFNSKVFDFF

>member
-1 MGYISAQQ
+1 MSNQIHIIQNAITTTISEIFRGDFRRICEVKKAVLHLEAIYFCHGTCYLLKRENMPIKDQLALYQRIELIPQSTTEFFENNRECIINNWPEESALAAKPEILYDALLASEFYVQPERVGYKIDKVSRDIAGAYYTSSDFSAQITYRALESYMDRKRRRAIDSDSFACCNEYENITFLDYSCGCGEFLLAVIQYFDNHVLGYSRKKLATQLRGVDVNPIALMITIARIVSAVEAEDDENLLREVAKNFIVGNPLLHSDKIAPLEVRFDNFALNRLYAETEGINCLELEQQNLVVLGNPPWEKLRFEERAFFRPVCPAISA
-9 AATKWGISKRRV
+9 ISQKNKR
-21 QVLCTENRIKNATRI
+21 EKEI
-36 GNMWVVP
+36 
-43 EDALKPADGRVQT
+43 
-56 HHTVESPTARAA
+56 
-68 RTALKKLTVNAY
+68 KKLAVNW
-80 QEINGKLNN
+80 L
-89 PSTSKMVFVSLLATT
+89 
-104 IFCDIQN
+104 
-111 DESSNEKDDVFLMI
+111 
-125 SSELLEIEFKES
+125 ELLEYYQLLQDDYASVKKEIPKHPLLKV
-137 SRRSFWEM
+137 
-145 FSSLVSDFEKYI
+145 SLVGE
-157 YRYADYVDDILSW
+157 
-170 AYQYVN
+170 
-176 KLSLDSGLESTQ
+176 
-188 FFTEEY
+188 
-194 MIEYLTKGIPRTTTA
+194 
-209 SSVYLD
+209 
-215 PACGGG
+215 
-221 NFLSHILN
+221 LN
-229 QLFVLRYRELDNPI
+229 
-243 ACIENIFNA
+243 
-252 LYGYELDPNL
+252 
-262 AAVASVNLKLKALML
+262 
-277 LAKVQQVSTVD
+277 T
-288 WRLFCPNIFTSVEP
+288 
-302 NGFGFLEAD
+302 
-311 FSTHRIR
+311 
-318 RVADG
+318 
-323 KRENLESMTAVAT
+323 
-336 EIYTN
+336 
-341 PPFQTVKG
+341 
-349 MASSMKEH
+349 
-357 LKKHFPNAKCDLC
+357 
-370 NAFILQ
+370 
-376 CIDKIQTGGTIGL
+376 
-389 VTQSSWMYL
+389 
-398 DSFENLRRELI
+398 
-409 TNNTIESIADLGSGA
+409 
-424 FYDLSGE
+424 
-431 KANVALVRVTKTPYA
+431 
-446 NACVKV
+446 
-452 LTLRDIP
+452 
-459 LKEKA
+459 
-464 AVLGKASD
+464 
-472 SVLLMQQ
+472 
-479 TQLFGGEHMAFSL
+479 
-492 SQTTPNTVH
+492 
-501 AMPGKYGD
+501 
-509 YGIPMQGTSTGDAAR
+509 
-524 LIGYYWEHLND
+524 
-535 PEWVPVSKGGSYSR
+535 
-549 WCGLNSYAMFAELA
+549 YAMFAELA

-758 PGDSFVAPKPAPE
+758 PGDSFVAPKLAPE

-838 LLNSKVFDFF
+838 LFNSKVFDFF

>member
-1 MGYISAQQ
+1 MSNQIHIIQNASTTTISEIFRGDFRRICEVKKAVLHLEAIYFCHGTCYLLKRENMPIKDQLALYQRIELIPQSTTEFFENNRECIINNWPEESALAAKPEILYDALLASEFCVQPESVGYKIDKVSRDIAGAYYTSSDFSAQITYRALESYMDRKRRRAIDSDSFACCNEYENITFLDYSCGCGEFLLAVIQYFDNHVLGYSRKKLATQLRGVDVNPIALMITIARIVSAVEAEDDENLLREVAKNFIVGNPLLHSDKIAPLEVRFDNFALNRLYAETEGINCLELEQQNLVVLGNPPWEKLRFEERAFFRPVCPAISA
-9 AATKWGISKRRV
+9 ISQKNKR
-21 QVLCTENRIKNATRI
+21 EKEI
-36 GNMWVVP
+36 
-43 EDALKPADGRVQT
+43 
-56 HHTVESPTARAA
+56 
-68 RTALKKLTVNAY
+68 KKLAVNW
-80 QEINGKLNN
+80 L
-89 PSTSKMVFVSLLATT
+89 
-104 IFCDIQN
+104 
-111 DESSNEKDDVFLMI
+111 
-125 SSELLEIEFKES
+125 ELLEYYQLLQDDYASVKKEIPKHPLLKV
-137 SRRSFWEM
+137 
-145 FSSLVSDFEKYI
+145 SLVGE
-157 YRYADYVDDILSW
+157 
-170 AYQYVN
+170 
-176 KLSLDSGLESTQ
+176 
-188 FFTEEY
+188 
-194 MIEYLTKGIPRTTTA
+194 
-209 SSVYLD
+209 
-215 PACGGG
+215 
-221 NFLSHILN
+221 LN
-229 QLFVLRYRELDNPI
+229 
-243 ACIENIFNA
+243 
-252 LYGYELDPNL
+252 
-262 AAVASVNLKLKALML
+262 
-277 LAKVQQVSTVD
+277 T
-288 WRLFCPNIFTSVEP
+288 
-302 NGFGFLEAD
+302 
-311 FSTHRIR
+311 
-318 RVADG
+318 
-323 KRENLESMTAVAT
+323 
-336 EIYTN
+336 
-341 PPFQTVKG
+341 
-349 MASSMKEH
+349 
-357 LKKHFPNAKCDLC
+357 
-370 NAFILQ
+370 
-376 CIDKIQTGGTIGL
+376 
-389 VTQSSWMYL
+389 
-398 DSFENLRRELI
+398 
-409 TNNTIESIADLGSGA
+409 
-424 FYDLSGE
+424 
-431 KANVALVRVTKTPYA
+431 
-446 NACVKV
+446 
-452 LTLRDIP
+452 
-459 LKEKA
+459 
-464 AVLGKASD
+464 
-472 SVLLMQQ
+472 
-479 TQLFGGEHMAFSL
+479 
-492 SQTTPNTVH
+492 
-501 AMPGKYGD
+501 
-509 YGIPMQGTSTGDAAR
+509 
-524 LIGYYWEHLND
+524 
-535 PEWVPVSKGGSYSR
+535 
-549 WCGLNSYAMFAELA
+549 YAMFAELA

-758 PGDSFVAPKPAPE
+758 PGDSFVAPKLAPE

-801 PTNQRTMIASII
+801 PTNQRTKIASII

-838 LLNSKVFDFF
+838 LFNSKVFDFF

>member
-1 MGYISAQQ
+1 MSNQTHIIQNAITTTISEIFRGDFRRICEVKKAVLHLEAIYFCHGTCYLLKRENMPIKDQLALYQRIELIPQSTTEFFENNRECIINNWPEESALAAKPEILYDALLASEFCVQPERVGYKIDKVSRDIAGAYYTSSDFSAQITYRALESYMDRKRRRAIDSDSFACCNEYENITFLDYSCGCGEFLLAVIQYFDNHVLGYSRKKLATQLRGVDVNPIALMITIARIVSAVEAEDDENLLREVAKNFIVGNPLLHSDKIAPLEVRFDNFALNRLYAETEGINCLELEQQNLVVLGNPPWEKLRLEERAFFRPVYPAISA
-9 AATKWGISKRRV
+9 ISQKNKR
-21 QVLCTENRIKNATRI
+21 EKEI
-36 GNMWVVP
+36 
-43 EDALKPADGRVQT
+43 
-56 HHTVESPTARAA
+56 
-68 RTALKKLTVNAY
+68 KKLAVNW
-80 QEINGKLNN
+80 L
-89 PSTSKMVFVSLLATT
+89 
-104 IFCDIQN
+104 
-111 DESSNEKDDVFLMI
+111 
-125 SSELLEIEFKES
+125 ELLEYYQLLQDDYASVKKEIPKHPLLKV
-137 SRRSFWEM
+137 
-145 FSSLVSDFEKYI
+145 SLVGE
-157 YRYADYVDDILSW
+157 
-170 AYQYVN
+170 
-176 KLSLDSGLESTQ
+176 
-188 FFTEEY
+188 
-194 MIEYLTKGIPRTTTA
+194 
-209 SSVYLD
+209 
-215 PACGGG
+215 
-221 NFLSHILN
+221 LN
-229 QLFVLRYRELDNPI
+229 
-243 ACIENIFNA
+243 
-252 LYGYELDPNL
+252 
-262 AAVASVNLKLKALML
+262 
-277 LAKVQQVSTVD
+277 T
-288 WRLFCPNIFTSVEP
+288 
-302 NGFGFLEAD
+302 
-311 FSTHRIR
+311 
-318 RVADG
+318 
-323 KRENLESMTAVAT
+323 
-336 EIYTN
+336 
-341 PPFQTVKG
+341 
-349 MASSMKEH
+349 
-357 LKKHFPNAKCDLC
+357 
-370 NAFILQ
+370 
-376 CIDKIQTGGTIGL
+376 
-389 VTQSSWMYL
+389 
-398 DSFENLRRELI
+398 
-409 TNNTIESIADLGSGA
+409 
-424 FYDLSGE
+424 
-431 KANVALVRVTKTPYA
+431 
-446 NACVKV
+446 
-452 LTLRDIP
+452 
-459 LKEKA
+459 
-464 AVLGKASD
+464 
-472 SVLLMQQ
+472 
-479 TQLFGGEHMAFSL
+479 
-492 SQTTPNTVH
+492 
-501 AMPGKYGD
+501 
-509 YGIPMQGTSTGDAAR
+509 
-524 LIGYYWEHLND
+524 
-535 PEWVPVSKGGSYSR
+535 
-549 WCGLNSYAMFAELA
+549 YAMFAELA

-574 IIVKSALVT
+574 IIAKSALVT

-724 YEGKFIEQYDN
+724 YEGKFIGQYDN

-838 LLNSKVFDFF
+838 LFNSKVFDFF

-871 EAWNSMVTL
+871 EAWDSMVTL

>member
-1 MGYISAQQ
+1 MSNQIHIIQNAITTTISEIFRGDFRRICEVKKAVLHLEAIYFCHGTCYLLKRENMPIKDQLALYQRIELIPQSTTEFFENNRECIINNWPEESALAAKPEILYDALLASEFCVQPERVGYKIDKVSRDIAGAYYTSSDFSAQITYRALESYMDRKRRRAIDSDSFACCNEYENITFLDYSCGCGEFLLAVIQYFDNHVLGYSRKKLATQLRGVDVNPIALMITIARIVSAVEAEDDENLLREVAKNFIVGNPLLHSDKIAPLEVRFDNFALNRLYAETEGINCLELEQQNLVVLGNPPWEKLRLEERAFFRPVYPAISA
-9 AATKWGISKRRV
+9 ISQKNKR
-21 QVLCTENRIKNATRI
+21 EKEI
-36 GNMWVVP
+36 
-43 EDALKPADGRVQT
+43 
-56 HHTVESPTARAA
+56 
-68 RTALKKLTVNAY
+68 KKLAVNW
-80 QEINGKLNN
+80 L
-89 PSTSKMVFVSLLATT
+89 
-104 IFCDIQN
+104 
-111 DESSNEKDDVFLMI
+111 
-125 SSELLEIEFKES
+125 ELLEYYQLLQDDYASVKKEIPKHPLLKV
-137 SRRSFWEM
+137 
-145 FSSLVSDFEKYI
+145 SLVGE
-157 YRYADYVDDILSW
+157 
-170 AYQYVN
+170 
-176 KLSLDSGLESTQ
+176 
-188 FFTEEY
+188 
-194 MIEYLTKGIPRTTTA
+194 
-209 SSVYLD
+209 
-215 PACGGG
+215 
-221 NFLSHILN
+221 LN
-229 QLFVLRYRELDNPI
+229 
-243 ACIENIFNA
+243 
-252 LYGYELDPNL
+252 
-262 AAVASVNLKLKALML
+262 
-277 LAKVQQVSTVD
+277 T
-288 WRLFCPNIFTSVEP
+288 
-302 NGFGFLEAD
+302 
-311 FSTHRIR
+311 
-318 RVADG
+318 
-323 KRENLESMTAVAT
+323 
-336 EIYTN
+336 
-341 PPFQTVKG
+341 
-349 MASSMKEH
+349 
-357 LKKHFPNAKCDLC
+357 
-370 NAFILQ
+370 
-376 CIDKIQTGGTIGL
+376 
-389 VTQSSWMYL
+389 
-398 DSFENLRRELI
+398 
-409 TNNTIESIADLGSGA
+409 
-424 FYDLSGE
+424 
-431 KANVALVRVTKTPYA
+431 
-446 NACVKV
+446 
-452 LTLRDIP
+452 
-459 LKEKA
+459 
-464 AVLGKASD
+464 
-472 SVLLMQQ
+472 
-479 TQLFGGEHMAFSL
+479 
-492 SQTTPNTVH
+492 
-501 AMPGKYGD
+501 
-509 YGIPMQGTSTGDAAR
+509 
-524 LIGYYWEHLND
+524 
-535 PEWVPVSKGGSYSR
+535 
-549 WCGLNSYAMFAELA
+549 YAMFAELA

-574 IIVKSALVT
+574 IIAKSALVT

-724 YEGKFIEQYDN
+724 YEGKFIGQYDN

-838 LLNSKVFDFF
+838 LFNSKVFDFF

-864 QIPVPFR
+864 QISVPFR
-871 EAWNSMVTL
+871 EAWDSMVTL